1 MVRTINRQPYTV
13 KQLDYGDVKYKFF
26 NHSNWKGVCDDKNY
40 LGVDQETFADS
51 KNVYVDSEGI
61 LKSRPSVK
69 QYIMTQKG
77 LQEIYDLW
85 TFGQWTVY
93 EVRSNNAPALI
104 FRKGD
109 VFSNSPIPVNQDFRL
124 ILADEKIFVFEPNN
138 LWYVDLTAETI
149 SKIDG
154 KNKIYVPVTE
164 IVTKG
169 EHVENESPNV
179 LTTSYVTRYLYE
191 KGESAYEF
199 LNKPGKVKI
208 LDTDVSVD
216 VSNITESFLLTL
228 TKPLLHLN
236 ANNYKDNKPLVFIN
250 KETGIIL
257 LGEYDSNEGYNLK
270 YTIDGLIY
278 NLLPPLAGHLKDA
291 LPAIS
296 QSSDHVYAILY
307 KEDGPYAYTILAAKT
322 VNKTFVSWTNINPL
336 NEKTFLGYYSKD
348 INDPI
353 ISFAADPVQNQALYD
368 AVDGTPVVG
377 TTINYT
383 KNSKNLSN
391 KNEVT
396 RYKYVCVSTATDGAE
411 NYPNLTDVE
420 WKKYFWKLYY
430 VNDSPKKYTW
440 SQGNW
445 ESGNTITESF
455 VRKLTDNT
463 NNLSLSDV
471 NKIVPSASYGDY
483 FMYTY
488 SADGGSAGTAGE
500 VSKILIYMYLNN
512 WTVIPNGRE
521 VVIQGDGSILTEVS
535 LNESNVSIYA
545 QNLIGYYIDDER
557 YACYFK
563 SVGNDVS
570 DNTNVTTFNTR
581 IILST
586 VNKSGIKSFPVR
598 IDTGGVLGHR
608 KCVYDGNIA
617 IDFSRYLSVN
627 MYNAITGNSL
637 TNTFIKTIWNYP
649 GKSDLLYKLDEI
661 CIQSGANYLQASYI
675 LPDSNGQSNTKRI
688 VCCKLKYPEGA
699 VTSETDFSDF
709 CTEYIVNLEEDCN
722 VYIGSNSIS
731 TNGGFDIQSYYDI
744 HLTDGSYVQGSN
756 VIYLSTS
763 RTPVAV
769 VLNGFY
775 NATTSAPYALYT
787 SNFDNGIQI
796 DVTTQGKLTFDVFDH
811 ETELSQFFVS
821 KGKNLY
827 INAQGSEV
835 GVDDFKWYF
844 PERNVQEFDYEI
856 TNLHPISTTEIAV
869 FLQDSIYYVKPVTT
883 TIDGIETVAYSYY
896 KSRIPLGC
904 EQGSDVITSYDNK
917 YTMFAT
923 KRGFVAMSYQDFIS
937 SEEQALTFLSD
948 TIYDMFNEWNQGA
961 IKLFQYNFWIILYR
975 TNTGKAFIF
984 DMRGNSWW
992 PIEYNS
998 NVKKFIEIDRKPL
1011 LLSGLY
1017 LYKLDTSNDNYFDG
1031 NSLKDG
1037 RIDWFLSSQKLHL
1050 DAINY
1055 YKHIVNLT
1063 FFGYNYGDKDVNVR
1077 FNLRVI
1083 NYRKQ
1088 TDTNETKSFSAVD
1101 YKIQLTRT
1109 FVTRINYYKV
1119 NQVQYI
1125 LESSRDEDAEDK
1137 IPVPLSLTAISL
1149 KYLVTGQVR

>member
-1 MVRTINRQPYTV
+1 MVRTVNRQPYTV

-51 KNVYVDSEGI
+51 KNVYVDSEGL

-69 QYIMTQKG
+69 QYIMTQSG
-77 LQEIYDLW
+77 LQYIYDLW

-93 EVRSNNAPALI
+93 EVRSDNAPALI

-109 VFSNSPIPVNQDFRL
+109 VFSNSPIPVNQNFRL
-124 ILADEKIFVFEPNN
+124 ILADEKIFIFEPNN
-138 LWYVDLTAETI
+138 LQYVDLNEETI
-149 SKIDG
+149 HVIDG
-154 KNKIYVPVTE
+154 NDKIYVPVTE

-179 LTTSYVTRYLYE
+179 LTTSYITRYLYE
-191 KGESAYEF
+191 KGDSMFEVYGHT
-199 LNKPGKVKI
+199 GKVKI
-208 LDTDVSVD
+208 GDDTYT
-216 VSNITESFLLTL
+216 ITFSEGTNLTL
-228 TKPLLHLN
+228 VKKCIKLKPS
-236 ANNYKDNKPLVFIN
+236 NYRGNKPLVFVN
-250 KETGIIL
+250 KSNDIIL
-257 LGEYDSNEGYNLK
+257 LASYNADSL
-270 YTIDGLIY
+270 YTLTYSLNGIVYKDLPYLTNQID
-278 NLLPPLAGHLKDA
+278 LLPS
-291 LPAIS
+291 IS
-296 QSSDHVYAILY
+296 QSFNHTYAVLH
-307 KEDGPYAYTILAAKT
+307 KKDGPYAYTIPDT
-322 VNKTFVSWTNINPL
+322 SSNVFTSWTNLIDIDVN
-336 NEKTFLGYYSKD
+336 FLGSYSKSTTE
-348 INDPI
+348 P
-353 ISFAADPVQNQALYD
+353 
-368 AVDGTPVVG
+368 
-377 TTINYT
+377 TINFYP
-383 KNSKNLSN
+383 
-391 KNEVT
+391 VT
-396 RYKYVCVSTATDGAE
+396 NDTLVQFVQTWTSSGRSPQVGDTIY
-411 NYPNLTDVE
+411 LDVQ
-420 WKKYFWKLYY
+420 
-430 VNDSPKKYTW
+430 DS
-440 SQGNW
+440 
-445 ESGNTITESF
+445 
-455 VRKLTDNT
+455 
-463 NNLSLSDV
+463 SL
-471 NKIVPSASYGDY
+471 
-483 FMYTY
+483 
-488 SADGGSAGTAGE
+488 
-500 VSKILIYMYLNN
+500 
-512 WTVIPNGRE
+512 
-521 VVIQGDGSILTEVS
+521 S
-535 LNESNVSIYA
+535 LNEPVRYKHVCVNIHKDSNNNDTYWWKTYIISDIATAWNYA
-545 QNLIGYYIDDER
+545 ANVAVPWTDTKAAVAENLIGNITNNTSVLTSEELATIVTNPKEYDEFDYTVVTNSALSGPSYTTYY
-557 YACYFK
+557 YLY
-563 SVGNDVS
+563 
-570 DNTNVTTFNTR
+570 TNSAWKRNNTR
-581 IILST
+581 SPYEYNVGT
-586 VNKSGIKSFPVR
+586 AQGQQAYNKIREYFFDESVFAVQMRSSLGTSREWLLVKTANGLTKINSGDEGICFCNTDIVCLINPSMNFPLKAYR
-598 IDTGGVLGHR
+598 TS
-608 KCVYDGNIA
+608 DG
-617 IDFSRYLSVN
+617 SK
-627 MYNAITGNSL
+627 L
-637 TNTFIKTIWNYP
+637 TNLP
-649 GKSDLLYKLDEI
+649 ELLITEGEDIYSYSVFDI
-661 CIQSGANYLQASYI
+661 DVFTATQYLQASFIMPSDAQSDATYKRKLVNFTISYEEGTTKNTTNFKNYYSKTSKNISGTCTTSTDI
-675 LPDSNGQSNTKRI
+675 LGIIHPVS
-688 VCCKLKYPEGA
+688 
-699 VTSETDFSDF
+699 
-709 CTEYIVNLEEDCN
+709 
-722 VYIGSNSIS
+722 
-731 TNGGFDIQSYYDI
+731 GFDLSVYYNYA
-744 HLTDGSYVQGSN
+744 LTDNSL
-756 VIYLSTS
+756 I
-763 RTPVAV
+763 AD
-769 VLNGFY
+769 
-775 NATTSAPYALYT
+775 SAEYSLLFKSVPIAKTANNIFLLDNDGNLYT
-787 SNFDNGIQI
+787 SNFTQKIEVDIFTNGEL
-796 DVTTQGKLTFDVFDH
+796 KFDVFDH

-827 INAQGSEV
+827 INAQGSNV

-883 TIDGIETVAYSYY
+883 TIDGIETIAYSYY

-904 EQGSDVITSYDNK
+904 EQGSEVITSYDNK
-917 YTMFAT
+917 YTMFVT
-923 KRGFVAMSYQDFIS
+923 KRGFVAMSYQDFIAS
-937 SEEQALTFLSD
+937 DEQALTFLSD

-1063 FFGYNYGDKDVNVR
+1063 FFGYNYGNKDVNVR

>member
-69 QYIMTQKG
+69 QYVMTQSG

-109 VFSNSPIPVNQDFRL
+109 VFSNSPIPVNPDFRL

-154 KNKIYVPVTE
+154 KDKIYVPVTE
-164 IVTKG
+164 TVAEGKHIT
-169 EHVENESPNV
+169 NESPNV
-179 LTTSYVTRYLYE
+179 LTTSYITRYLYQ
-191 KGESAYEF
+191 KGESILEIQ
-199 LNKPGKVKI
+199 GKTGTVKI
-208 LDTDVSVD
+208 GDDTYT
-216 VSNITESFLLTL
+216 ITFTPGTMLTL
-228 TKPLLHLN
+228 VKKCIKLQT
-236 ANNYKDNKPLVFIN
+236 NNYKNSVPLVFVN
-250 KETGIIL
+250 SNTNIIL
-257 LGEYDSNEGYNLK
+257 LAQYDDIAK
-270 YTIDGLIY
+270 YSLSYSIDGFVY
-278 NLLPPLAGHLKDA
+278 KELPYLDGQVDI
-291 LPAIS
+291 LPCIS
-296 QSSDHVYAILY
+296 QSADHVYAVLHRN
-307 KEDGPYAYTILAAKT
+307 DGPYAYTILAGEDKT
-322 VNKTFVSWTNINPL
+322 DAEKFSVWTNLLGTTQSYKGSYSFATSVPSSLSPTQFYPTTSADNDKFVYDYGSGRKPMLGDTIYYDIQDNTLSFNSSKRYKFVCVLVYIIDADTTHYYWKGYNINDTATQWNYVDGVLKDLETPIAETL
-336 NEKTFLGYYSKD
+336 IGNSTPNTSYLSQEELKAVIPNPNDGDTVKYVKVENSAVSGASYSSYTYRYLKNKSKWMVSPYNIYYYYSG
-348 INDPI
+348 
-353 ISFAADPVQNQALYD
+353 ISFDKIREYYFDETLYSFQMKTKSQVAA
-368 AVDGTPVVG
+368 
-377 TTINYT
+377 
-383 KNSKNLSN
+383 KNLASFSN
-391 KNEVT
+391 LEANRLLVM
-396 RYKYVCVSTATDGAE
+396 
-411 NYPNLTDVE
+411 N
-420 WKKYFWKLYY
+420 
-430 VNDSPKKYTW
+430 ND
-440 SQGNW
+440 
-445 ESGNTITESF
+445 
-455 VRKLTDNT
+455 KLTDIRLGSILGKCFCNKDIVCLASTLYNVLSYRISDGTSISGIFEHSDLYEYNLDSISVFAAT
-463 NNLSLSDV
+463 NYLQICRIVTDNKVSGNIYNRKIKIERVQYLEGTVNDTTNLSF
-471 NKIVPSASYGDY
+471 Y
-483 FMYTY
+483 YT
-488 SADGGSAGTAGE
+488 SNETPVSGTCEAELVQAFGEQWHKE
-500 VSKILIYMYLNN
+500 VSGFNISSYYTNVLTNKSY
-512 WTVIPNGRE
+512 
-521 VVIQGDGSILTEVS
+521 IQGDAE
-535 LNESNVSIYA
+535 N
-545 QNLIGYYIDDER
+545 
-557 YACYFK
+557 
-563 SVGNDVS
+563 
-570 DNTNVTTFNTR
+570 
-581 IILST
+581 
-586 VNKSGIKSFPVR
+586 P
-598 IDTGGVLGHR
+598 
-608 KCVYDGNIA
+608 
-617 IDFSRYLSVN
+617 
-627 MYNAITGNSL
+627 
-637 TNTFIKTIWNYP
+637 
-649 GKSDLLYKLDEI
+649 LLFE
-661 CIQSGANYLQASYI
+661 ANPI
-675 LPDSNGQSNTKRI
+675 
-688 VCCKLKYPEGA
+688 A
-699 VTSETDFSDF
+699 VTKDSFFVIKD
-709 CTEYIVNLEEDCN
+709 NL
-722 VYIGSNSIS
+722 
-731 TNGGFDIQSYYDI
+731 
-744 HLTDGSYVQGSN
+744 
-756 VIYLSTS
+756 
-763 RTPVAV
+763 
-769 VLNGFY
+769 
-775 NATTSAPYALYT
+775 LYT
-787 SNFDNGIQI
+787 SNFNSAEI
-796 DVTTQGKLTFDVFDH
+796 DITTQGELKFDVFDH

-827 INAQGSEV
+827 INAQGSNV

-883 TIDGIETVAYSYY
+883 TIDGIETIAYSYY

-923 KRGFVAMSYQDFIS
+923 KRGFVAMSYQDFIAS
-937 SEEQALTFLSD
+937 DEQALTFLSD
-948 TIYDMFNEWNQGA
+948 TIYDMFNEWNKGA

-984 DMRGNSWW
+984 DMRSNSWW

-1037 RIDWFLSSQKLHL
+1037 RIDWHLSSQKLHL

-1077 FNLRVI
+1077 FNLRVV

>member
-1 MVRTINRQPYTV
+1 MVRTVNRQPYTV

-51 KNVYVDSEGI
+51 KNVYVDSEGL

-69 QYIMTQKG
+69 QYVMTQEG
-77 LQEIYDLW
+77 LQYIYDLW

-109 VFSNSPIPVNQDFRL
+109 VFSESPIPVNPDFRL

-154 KNKIYVPVTE
+154 NDKIYTPITSVV
-164 IVTKG
+164 VKG
-169 EHVENESPNV
+169 VATDNESPNV
-179 LTTSYVTRYLYE
+179 LTSSYITRYLYE
-191 KGESAYEF
+191 HGESM
-199 LNKPGKVKI
+199 LNIKGQTGTVKI
-208 LDTDVSVD
+208 GDITYTITFTDTTQLILVKDIRVL
-216 VSNITESFLLTL
+216 TE
-228 TKPLLHLN
+228 K
-236 ANNYKDNKPLVFIN
+236 NYINGEPLVFTNSEAGYVLIGEWN
-250 KETGIIL
+250 NTGYSL
-257 LGEYDSNEGYNLK
+257 YYSNDN
-270 YTIDGLIY
+270 IIY
-278 NLLPPLAGHLKDA
+278 NTVPDLADQLPLEYTL

-296 QSSDHVYAILY
+296 QSKDHVYVVLY
-307 KEDGPYAYTILAAKT
+307 KDDGPYAYTIYYT
-322 VNKTFVSWTNINPL
+322 TNIGIVPFSTWTNLTTYFEFDTSKVDWLHYINPPSASL
-336 NEKTFLGYYSKD
+336 FGTKVIGSPGYFLDEKIYSFVMMGRKKVGLVNYKVIECFCISANNNKNITYED
-348 INDPI
+348 GFGAYSTSINKNPYSIFNVFINTKYAVLFSNYSDPI
-353 ISFAADPVQNQALYD
+353 Q
-368 AVDGTPVVG
+368 
-377 TTINYT
+377 
-383 KNSKNLSN
+383 SN
-391 KNEVT
+391 KLIRLRDFAEISGLPSLF
-396 RYKYVCVSTATDGAE
+396 KYQL
-411 NYPNLTDVE
+411 N
-420 WKKYFWKLYY
+420 
-430 VNDSPKKYTW
+430 
-440 SQGNW
+440 
-445 ESGNTITESF
+445 
-455 VRKLTDNT
+455 
-463 NNLSLSDV
+463 NNLSKLGGTILTRGQQIKFSSIEGFIAVDILLPKNYNTDASSANEECHIHRIGFNYDETLYNSNTV
-471 NKIVPSASYGDY
+471 N
-483 FMYTY
+483 Y
-488 SADGGSAGTAGE
+488 SSVAFDKFINIADDMLVE
-500 VSKILIYMYLNN
+500 VSHNEDNKWTDQETGNTYYQPILESINYIIASNVN
-512 WTVIPNGRE
+512 
-521 VVIQGDGSILTEVS
+521 SILTYKYLIYFETPIS
-535 LNESNVSIYA
+535 LLFTGIP
-545 QNLIGYYIDDER
+545 
-557 YACYFK
+557 
-563 SVGNDVS
+563 VG
-570 DNTNVTTFNTR
+570 
-581 IILST
+581 IA
-586 VNKSGIKSFPVR
+586 
-598 IDTGGVLGHR
+598 TG
-608 KCVYDGNIA
+608 
-617 IDFSRYLSVN
+617 F
-627 MYNAITGNSL
+627 
-637 TNTFIKTIWNYP
+637 
-649 GKSDLLYKLDEI
+649 
-661 CIQSGANYLQASYI
+661 
-675 LPDSNGQSNTKRI
+675 
-688 VCCKLKYPEGA
+688 
-699 VTSETDFSDF
+699 
-709 CTEYIVNLEEDCN
+709 YIVNN
-722 VYIGSNSIS
+722 N
-731 TNGGFDIQSYYDI
+731 T
-744 HLTDGSYVQGSN
+744 
-756 VIYLSTS
+756 
-763 RTPVAV
+763 
-769 VLNGFY
+769 
-775 NATTSAPYALYT
+775 LYT
-787 SNFDNGIQI
+787 SNFDDAIQV
-796 DVTTQGKLTFDVFDH
+796 DVLTQGELKFGVFDH
-811 ETELSQFFVS
+811 EAELSQFFIS

-827 INAQGSEV
+827 INAQGSNV

-844 PERNVQEFDYEI
+844 PERNIQEFDYEI

-869 FLQDSIYYVKPVTT
+869 FLQDSIYYIKPVTT
-883 TIDGIETVAYSYY
+883 TIDGIETIAYSYY

-923 KRGFVAMSYQDFIS
+923 KRGFVAMSYQDFIAS
-937 SEEQALTFLSD
+937 DEQALTFLSD

-984 DMRGNSWW
+984 DMRSNSWW

>member
-51 KNVYVDSEGI
+51 KNVYVDSEGL

-69 QYIMTQKG
+69 QYIMTQQG
-77 LQEIYDLW
+77 LQYIYDLW

-93 EVRSNNAPALI
+93 KTGDTSLV
-104 FRKGD
+104 FVKGD
-109 VFSNSPIPVNQDFRL
+109 KVSQTLNTTNKDFRL
-124 ILADEKIFVFEPNN
+124 ILADEKIFIFEPNK

-154 KNKIYVPVTE
+154 KDKIYVPVTKYVVLGKE
-164 IVTKG
+164 TSQ
-169 EHVENESPNV
+169 ESPNV
-179 LTTSYVTRYLYE
+179 LTTSYITRYSYT
-191 KGESAYEF
+191 KGESVAE
-199 LNKPGKVKI
+199 LIGKTGTVKI
-208 LDTDVSVD
+208 GDDTYVVTFDD
-216 VSNITESFLLTL
+216 FTELTFVKRIRKL
-228 TKPLLHLN
+228 TSK
-236 ANNYKDNKPLVFIN
+236 NYINGEPLVFV
-250 KETGIIL
+250 
-257 LGEYDSNEGYNLK
+257 NEGLGYVLIGEWNDDTA
-270 YTIDGLIY
+270 YTLYYSNDNIIFQS
-278 NLLPPLAGHLKDA
+278 LPVLEGQLPKNYTL

-296 QSSDHVYAILY
+296 QSKDHVYAVLY
-307 KEDGPYAYTILAAKT
+307 KDDGPYAYTIFYASNANIMPFPT
-322 VNKTFVSWTNINPL
+322 WTKMIDPDASDTPYTYKYDSGIPSSHFNIPIHISYTHGRTEANAISGSP
-336 NEKTFLGYYSKD
+336 GYYYDEKIFGVYLAGYRLTGDNIIQSVACHCITYNTNKHTNNKIYAKYQNFEPQLCTIFCKD
-348 INDPI
+348 YYIAVRNNNSLVLKCSNTDI
-353 ISFAADPVQNQALYD
+353 ITDISIGYDILCNIKYSRQIQFSSVQGIIYCDVLE
-368 AVDGTPVVG
+368 PR
-377 TTINYT
+377 NYT
-383 KNSKNLSN
+383 VSSSPEEVMLKLVRCKLSYNESLYESSVTNYTDYSTRTSINLPDDAKIEITYTN
-391 KNEVT
+391 N
-396 RYKYVCVSTATDGAE
+396 R
-411 NYPNLTDVE
+411 PNLFST
-420 WKKYFWKLYY
+420 KFLISSYLTTCITFKYYMY
-430 VNDSPKKYTW
+430 GNDST
-440 SQGNW
+440 
-445 ESGNTITESF
+445 
-455 VRKLTDNT
+455 KL
-463 NNLSLSDV
+463 LVEGMPVGMSD
-471 NKIVPSASYGDY
+471 G
-483 FMYTY
+483 F
-488 SADGGSAGTAGE
+488 
-500 VSKILIYMYLNN
+500 
-512 WTVIPNGRE
+512 
-521 VVIQGDGSILTEVS
+521 
-535 LNESNVSIYA
+535 
-545 QNLIGYYIDDER
+545 
-557 YACYFK
+557 
-563 SVGNDVS
+563 
-570 DNTNVTTFNTR
+570 
-581 IILST
+581 
-586 VNKSGIKSFPVR
+586 
-598 IDTGGVLGHR
+598 
-608 KCVYDGNIA
+608 
-617 IDFSRYLSVN
+617 
-627 MYNAITGNSL
+627 
-637 TNTFIKTIWNYP
+637 
-649 GKSDLLYKLDEI
+649 
-661 CIQSGANYLQASYI
+661 
-675 LPDSNGQSNTKRI
+675 
-688 VCCKLKYPEGA
+688 
-699 VTSETDFSDF
+699 
-709 CTEYIVNLEEDCN
+709 YIVNND
-722 VYIGSNSIS
+722 
-731 TNGGFDIQSYYDI
+731 T
-744 HLTDGSYVQGSN
+744 
-756 VIYLSTS
+756 
-763 RTPVAV
+763 
-769 VLNGFY
+769 
-775 NATTSAPYALYT
+775 LYT
-787 SNFDNGIQI
+787 SNFDDAVQV
-796 DVTTQGKLTFDVFDH
+796 DVLTEGELKFDVFDH

-827 INAQGSEV
+827 INAQGANV
-835 GVDDFKWYF
+835 GVDDFQWYF

-869 FLQDSIYYVKPVTT
+869 FMQDSIYYVKPVTT
-883 TIDGIETVAYSYY
+883 TINGIETIAYSYY

-904 EQGSDVITSYDNK
+904 EEGSEVITSYDNK
-917 YTMFAT
+917 YTMFVT
-923 KRGFVAMSYQDFIS
+923 KRGFVAMSYQDFIAS
-937 SEEQALTFLSD
+937 DEQALTFLSD

-1017 LYKLDTSNDNYFDG
+1017 LYKLDSSNDNYFDG

>member
-69 QYIMTQKG
+69 QYIMTQQG
-77 LQEIYDLW
+77 LQYIYDLW

-93 EVRSNNAPALI
+93 EVRSDNAPALI

-109 VFSNSPIPVNQDFRL
+109 VFSNSPIPVNQNFRL
-124 ILADEKIFVFEPNN
+124 ILADEKIFIFEPNK

-154 KNKIYVPVTE
+154 DDKIYVPITQNVA
-164 IVTKG
+164 KG
-169 EHVENESPNV
+169 VYTENESPNV
-179 LTTSYVTRYLYE
+179 LTTSYITRYLYE
-191 KGESAYEF
+191 KGESAFEIE
-199 LNKPGKVKI
+199 GRTATIKI
-208 LDTDVSVD
+208 GDDTYTVTFTS
-216 VSNITESFLLTL
+216 STMLTL
-228 TKPLLHLN
+228 VKKCVKLQQ
-236 ANNYKDNKPLVFIN
+236 NNYKNDIPLVFVN
-250 KETGIIL
+250 SNTNVIL
-257 LGEYDSNEGYNLK
+257 LASYDDVSKYRLSYSTNGIVYNELPYL
-270 YTIDGLIY
+270 DGQVDIM
-278 NLLPPLAGHLKDA
+278 PC
-291 LPAIS
+291 IS
-296 QSSDHVYAILY
+296 QSASHTYAVLH
-307 KEDGPYAYTILAAKT
+307 KDDGPYAYTIIGGDKKRFTDWTNLLGTVTNHKGTYSFATTLPISPSAVYPVQSTDNDNFVTSCTSSGRKPMLGDTIYYDVQDATLSKNNSTRYKFVCVLVRIVDSSRTNYYWKAYNINDIATQWDYASGQLKDSGTPITETLIGNSTPNTSYLSQEELNAVVTNPSDGDTIKYVKVTNSAISGASYSSYTYRYVKSKSQWMVSSYTIYYYYNGISFDEVREYYFDETLYSFQMKEKSQAAAKQ
-322 VNKTFVSWTNINPL
+322 L
-336 NEKTFLGYYSKD
+336 A
-348 INDPI
+348 
-353 ISFAADPVQNQALYD
+353 SFAA
-368 AVDGTPVVG
+368 
-377 TTINYT
+377 
-383 KNSKNLSN
+383 SN
-391 KNEVT
+391 
-396 RYKYVCVSTATDGAE
+396 RS
-411 NYPNLTDVE
+411 LTM
-420 WKKYFWKLYY
+420 Y
-430 VNDSPKKYTW
+430 ND
-440 SQGNW
+440 
-445 ESGNTITESF
+445 
-455 VRKLTDNT
+455 KLTDIDLSRGLGKCFCNT
-463 NNLSLSDV
+463 DVVCVISNGCYIPSLYRISDG
-471 NKIVPSASYGDY
+471 AS
-483 FMYTY
+483 
-488 SADGGSAGTAGE
+488 
-500 VSKILIYMYLNN
+500 
-512 WTVIPNGRE
+512 
-521 VVIQGDGSILTEVS
+521 
-535 LNESNVSIYA
+535 
-545 QNLIGYYIDDER
+545 
-557 YACYFK
+557 
-563 SVGNDVS
+563 
-570 DNTNVTTFNTR
+570 
-581 IILST
+581 
-586 VNKSGIKSFPVR
+586 
-598 IDTGGVLGHR
+598 
-608 KCVYDGNIA
+608 
-617 IDFSRYLSVN
+617 
-627 MYNAITGNSL
+627 ITGVFESEI
-637 TNTFIKTIWNYP
+637 T
-649 GKSDLLYKLDEI
+649 SYKLDSI
-661 CIQSGANYLQASYI
+661 SVFAANNYLQVCRI
-675 LPDSNGQSNTKRI
+675 LPDENVTGDTYSR
-688 VCCKLKYPEGA
+688 KLKIEQLSYTEGA
-699 VTSETDFSDF
+699 VNENTNLSVYYTSTTKPIPGTCEATIRVLAGVEFI
-709 CTEYIVNLEEDCN
+709 TEISGFEVSAYYTNIITNTSYIQGN
-722 VYIGSNSIS
+722 VENPLLFEARPIS
-731 TNGGFDIQSYYDI
+731 MTIDSFF
-744 HLTDGSYVQGSN
+744 
-756 VIYLSTS
+756 
-763 RTPVAV
+763 
-769 VLNGFY
+769 VLNNGY
-775 NATTSAPYALYT
+775 LYT
-787 SNFDNGIQI
+787 SNFKDIIQV
-796 DVTTQGKLTFDVFDH
+796 DVLTEGELTFDVFDH

-827 INAQGSEV
+827 INAQGSNV
-835 GVDDFKWYF
+835 SVDDFKWYF

-856 TNLHPISTTEIAV
+856 TNLHHISTTEIAV

-883 TIDGIETVAYSYY
+883 TIDGIETIAYSYY

-904 EQGSDVITSYDNK
+904 EQGSEVITSYDNK
-917 YTMFAT
+917 YTMFVT
-923 KRGFVAMSYQDFIS
+923 KRGFVAMSYQDFIAS
-937 SEEQALTFLSD
+937 DEQALTFLSD

-984 DMRGNSWW
+984 DVRGNSWW

-1077 FNLRVI
+1077 FNLRVV

>member
-51 KNVYVDSEGI
+51 KNVYVDSEGL

-69 QYIMTQKG
+69 QYIMTQEG
-77 LQEIYDLW
+77 LQYIHDVW

-93 EVRSNNAPALI
+93 KTGDTSLV
-104 FRKGD
+104 FVKGD
-109 VFSNSPIPVNQDFRL
+109 KVSQTLNTTNKDFRL
-124 ILADEKIFVFEPNN
+124 ILADEKIFIFEPNK
-138 LWYVDLTAETI
+138 LWYVDLTAEII

-154 KNKIYVPVTE
+154 KDKIYVPVTKYVVLGKE
-164 IVTKG
+164 TSQ
-169 EHVENESPNV
+169 ESPNV
-179 LTTSYVTRYLYE
+179 LTTSYITRYSYT
-191 KGESAYEF
+191 KGESVAE
-199 LNKPGKVKI
+199 LIGKTGTVKI
-208 LDTDVSVD
+208 GDDTYIVTFDD
-216 VSNITESFLLTL
+216 FTELTFVKRIRKL
-228 TKPLLHLN
+228 TNK
-236 ANNYKDNKPLVFIN
+236 NYINGEPLVFV
-250 KETGIIL
+250 
-257 LGEYDSNEGYNLK
+257 NEGLGYVLIGEWNDDTA
-270 YTIDGLIY
+270 YTLYYSNDNVIFQS
-278 NLLPPLAGHLKDA
+278 LPVLEGQLPKNYTL

-296 QSSDHVYAILY
+296 QSKDHVYAVLY
-307 KEDGPYAYTILAAKT
+307 KDDGPYAYTIFYASNSNVMPFPTWTKMIDPDASDTPYTYKYDSGIPSSHFNIPIHISYT
-322 VNKTFVSWTNINPL
+322 HGRTEANAVSGSP
-336 NEKTFLGYYSKD
+336 GYYYDEKIFGVYLVGYRLTGDNIIQSVACHCITYNTNKHTNNKIYAKYQNFEPQLCTIFCKD
-348 INDPI
+348 YYIAVRNNNSLVLKCSNTDI
-353 ISFAADPVQNQALYD
+353 ITGTSIGYDILCNIKYSRQIQFSSVQGIIYCDVLE
-368 AVDGTPVVG
+368 PR
-377 TTINYT
+377 NYT
-383 KNSKNLSN
+383 VSSSLEEVMLKLVRCKLSYNESLYESSVTNYTDYSTRTSINLPDDAKIEITYTN
-391 KNEVT
+391 N
-396 RYKYVCVSTATDGAE
+396 R
-411 NYPNLTDVE
+411 PNLFST
-420 WKKYFWKLYY
+420 KFLISSYLTTCITFKYYMY
-430 VNDSPKKYTW
+430 GNDST
-440 SQGNW
+440 
-445 ESGNTITESF
+445 
-455 VRKLTDNT
+455 KL
-463 NNLSLSDV
+463 LVEGMPVGMSD
-471 NKIVPSASYGDY
+471 G
-483 FMYTY
+483 F
-488 SADGGSAGTAGE
+488 
-500 VSKILIYMYLNN
+500 
-512 WTVIPNGRE
+512 
-521 VVIQGDGSILTEVS
+521 
-535 LNESNVSIYA
+535 
-545 QNLIGYYIDDER
+545 
-557 YACYFK
+557 
-563 SVGNDVS
+563 
-570 DNTNVTTFNTR
+570 
-581 IILST
+581 
-586 VNKSGIKSFPVR
+586 
-598 IDTGGVLGHR
+598 
-608 KCVYDGNIA
+608 
-617 IDFSRYLSVN
+617 
-627 MYNAITGNSL
+627 
-637 TNTFIKTIWNYP
+637 
-649 GKSDLLYKLDEI
+649 
-661 CIQSGANYLQASYI
+661 
-675 LPDSNGQSNTKRI
+675 
-688 VCCKLKYPEGA
+688 
-699 VTSETDFSDF
+699 
-709 CTEYIVNLEEDCN
+709 YIVNND
-722 VYIGSNSIS
+722 
-731 TNGGFDIQSYYDI
+731 T
-744 HLTDGSYVQGSN
+744 
-756 VIYLSTS
+756 
-763 RTPVAV
+763 
-769 VLNGFY
+769 
-775 NATTSAPYALYT
+775 LYT
-787 SNFDNGIQI
+787 SNFDDAVQV
-796 DVTTQGKLTFDVFDH
+796 DVLTEGELKFDVFDH

-827 INAQGSEV
+827 INAQGANV

-869 FLQDSIYYVKPVTT
+869 FLKDSIYYVKPVTT
-883 TIDGIETVAYSYY
+883 TIDGIETIAYSYY

-923 KRGFVAMSYQDFIS
+923 KRGFVAMSYQDFIAS
-937 SEEQALTFLSD
+937 DEQALTFLSD
-948 TIYDMFNEWNQGA
+948 TIYDIFNEWNQGA

-1063 FFGYNYGDKDVNVR
+1063 FFGYNYGNKDVNVR

>member
-13 KQLDYGDVKYKFF
+13 KQLDYGDIKYKFF

-51 KNVYVDSEGI
+51 KNVYVDSEGL

-69 QYIMTQKG
+69 QYVMTQKG

-93 EVRSNNAPALI
+93 KTGPTSLV
-104 FRKGD
+104 FVKGD
-109 VFSNSPIPVNQDFRL
+109 KVSQTLNTTNKDFKL
-124 ILADEKIFVFEPNN
+124 ILADEKIFIFEPNK

-149 SKIDG
+149 SEMVDG
-154 KNKIYVPVTE
+154 KDKIYVPVTE

-179 LTTSYVTRYLYE
+179 LTTSYITRYLYE
-191 KGESAYEF
+191 KGDSMFEVY
-199 LNKPGKVKI
+199 GHTGTVKI
-208 LDTDVSVD
+208 GDDTYT
-216 VSNITESFLLTL
+216 ITFGEGTNLTL
-228 TKPLLHLN
+228 VKKCIKLKPS
-236 ANNYKDNKPLVFIN
+236 NYRGNKPLVFVN
-250 KETGIIL
+250 KSNDIIL
-257 LGEYDSNEGYNLK
+257 LASYNADSL
-270 YTIDGLIY
+270 YTLTYSLNGIVYKD
-278 NLLPPLAGHLKDA
+278 LPYLTNQVDL

-296 QSSDHVYAILY
+296 QSSNHTYAVLH
-307 KEDGPYAYTILAAKT
+307 KKDGPYAYTIPDTSSNAFT
-322 VNKTFVSWTNINPL
+322 GWTNLIDIDVN
-336 NEKTFLGYYSKD
+336 FLGSYSKSTTEPT
-348 INDPI
+348 INFYPVTNDTLVQFVKTWTSSGRSPQVGDTIYLDVQDSSLSFNEPVSYKHVCVNIHKDSNNNDTYWWKTYI
-353 ISFAADPVQNQALYD
+353 ISDIATAWNYAANV
-368 AVDGTPVVG
+368 AVPWTD
-377 TTINYT
+377 T
-383 KNSKNLSN
+383 KSA
-391 KNEVT
+391 V
-396 RYKYVCVSTATDGAE
+396 AE
-411 NYPNLTDVE
+411 
-420 WKKYFWKLYY
+420 
-430 VNDSPKKYTW
+430 
-440 SQGNW
+440 
-445 ESGNTITESF
+445 
-455 VRKLTDNT
+455 
-463 NNLSLSDV
+463 
-471 NKIVPSASYGDY
+471 
-483 FMYTY
+483 
-488 SADGGSAGTAGE
+488 
-500 VSKILIYMYLNN
+500 
-512 WTVIPNGRE
+512 
-521 VVIQGDGSILTEVS
+521 
-535 LNESNVSIYA
+535 
-545 QNLIGYYIDDER
+545 NLIGNITNNTAVLTSEELATIVTNPKEYDEFDYTVVTNSALSGPSYTTYY
-557 YACYFK
+557 YLY
-563 SVGNDVS
+563 
-570 DNTNVTTFNTR
+570 TNSAWKRNNTR
-581 IILST
+581 SPYEYNVGT
-586 VNKSGIKSFPVR
+586 AQGRQAYNKIREYFFDESVFAVQMRSSLGTSREWLLVKTANGLTKINSGDEGICFCNTDIVCLINPSMNFPLKAYR
-598 IDTGGVLGHR
+598 TS
-608 KCVYDGNIA
+608 DG
-617 IDFSRYLSVN
+617 SK
-627 MYNAITGNSL
+627 L
-637 TNTFIKTIWNYP
+637 TNLP
-649 GKSDLLYKLDEI
+649 ELLITEGEDIYSYSVFDI
-661 CIQSGANYLQASYI
+661 DVFTATQYLQASFIMPSDAQSDATYKRKLVNFKISYEEGTTKNTTNFKNYYSKTSKNISGTCTTSTDI
-675 LPDSNGQSNTKRI
+675 LGIIHPVS
-688 VCCKLKYPEGA
+688 
-699 VTSETDFSDF
+699 
-709 CTEYIVNLEEDCN
+709 
-722 VYIGSNSIS
+722 
-731 TNGGFDIQSYYDI
+731 GFDLSVYYNYA
-744 HLTDGSYVQGSN
+744 LTDNSL
-756 VIYLSTS
+756 I
-763 RTPVAV
+763 AD
-769 VLNGFY
+769 
-775 NATTSAPYALYT
+775 SAEYSLLFKSVPIAKTANNIFLLDNDGNLYT
-787 SNFDNGIQI
+787 SNFTQKIEVDIFTNGEL
-796 DVTTQGKLTFDVFDH
+796 KFDVFDH

-827 INAQGSEV
+827 INAQGSNV

-883 TIDGIETVAYSYY
+883 TIDGIETIAYSYY

-904 EQGSDVITSYDNK
+904 EQGSEVITSYDNK
-917 YTMFAT
+917 YTMFVT
-923 KRGFVAMSYQDFIS
+923 KRGFVAMSYQDFIAS
-937 SEEQALTFLSD
+937 DEQALTFLSD

>member
-69 QYIMTQKG
+69 QYVMTQSG

-93 EVRSNNAPALI
+93 QTSATSLV
-104 FRKGD
+104 FVKGD
-109 VFSNSPIPVNQDFRL
+109 KVSQTLDVKPDFRL

-154 KNKIYVPVTE
+154 KDKIYVPVTE
-164 IVTKG
+164 IITKG
-169 EHVENESPNV
+169 AHTDNESPNV
-179 LTTSYVTRYLYE
+179 LTSSYITRYLYE
-191 KGESAYEF
+191 KGDSVF
-199 LNKPGKVKI
+199 DVLGKSGSIKI
-208 LDTDVSVD
+208 LGTDEVF
-216 VSNITESFLLTL
+216 NISDITNEKVFTL
-228 TKPLLHLN
+228 TKPLLKLKPSN
-236 ANNYKDNKPLVFIN
+236 YYNNIPLVFIN
-250 KETGIIL
+250 KETGILL
-257 LGEYDSNEGYNLK
+257 LGEYDINNKFTLSF
-270 YTIDGLIY
+270 TRDGI
-278 NLLPPLAGHLKDA
+278 KFIQ
-291 LPAIS
+291 LPALSSQIDCLPNIS
-296 QSSDHVYAILY
+296 QSKDHVYAILHTVN
-307 KEDGPYAYTILAAKT
+307 GIYAYTLYAAPT
-322 VNKTFVSWTNINPL
+322 VNTTYPVWTNICPFVVNNIGTVSLDTDAPSPAYDLAPEANSILYNLTKTLVNRNPVIGDAI
-336 NEKTFLGYYSKD
+336 KYT
-348 INDPI
+348 
-353 ISFAADPVQNQALYD
+353 QYD
-368 AVDGTPVVG
+368 NAFT
-377 TTINYT
+377 
-383 KNSKNLSN
+383 SN
-391 KNEVT
+391 KPTE
-396 RYKYVCVSTATDGAE
+396 YKYVCVGINPDDTTYKGFA
-411 NYPNLTDVE
+411 
-420 WKKYFWKLYY
+420 WKTYRIKESVYKYNY
-430 VNDSPKKYTW
+430 VNNSYVFSGISIKPNFIGIKSNNENVLSADDIKNFFVSNPKNGDSFLYPHYVKST
-440 SQGNW
+440 N
-445 ESGNTITESF
+445 I
-455 VRKLTDNT
+455 LTV
-463 NNLSLSDV
+463 LR
-471 NKIVPSASYGDY
+471 
-483 FMYTY
+483 YTY
-488 SADGGSAGTAGE
+488 INE
-500 VSKILIYMYLNN
+500 
-512 WTVIPNGRE
+512 W
-521 VVIQGDGSILTEVS
+521 VVNIAA
-535 LNESNVSIYA
+535 NELYEGLST
-545 QNLIGYYIDDER
+545 QIGYYIDDKI
-557 YACYFK
+557 YSGYFVLNYMTVPTYDVHYTVSTEK
-563 SVGNDVS
+563 NIILYSKNNDVIQYNIVVSDSSFTDVQKYRRCAFDGKTTVDINRILNCKTYHINKGELKNSLIKTRFFTPNEQTPLMYKLTEISIYVANNYIQISYIAPYVIGGSAPNRLVTSSINYSDEQFLSLTDYTDYCSEVIVDINSQCQIITPPSPVQGKYYTTGFGFELKSYYNMHLTEYDLISGSQISSLLLSGYPVSIAAVGFYNIS
-570 DNTNVTTFNTR
+570 DNTLR
-581 IILST
+581 
-586 VNKSGIKSFPVR
+586 
-598 IDTGGVLGHR
+598 
-608 KCVYDGNIA
+608 
-617 IDFSRYLSVN
+617 
-627 MYNAITGNSL
+627 
-637 TNTFIKTIWNYP
+637 
-649 GKSDLLYKLDEI
+649 
-661 CIQSGANYLQASYI
+661 
-675 LPDSNGQSNTKRI
+675 
-688 VCCKLKYPEGA
+688 
-699 VTSETDFSDF
+699 
-709 CTEYIVNLEEDCN
+709 
-722 VYIGSNSIS
+722 
-731 TNGGFDIQSYYDI
+731 
-744 HLTDGSYVQGSN
+744 
-756 VIYLSTS
+756 
-763 RTPVAV
+763 
-769 VLNGFY
+769 
-775 NATTSAPYALYT
+775 T

-796 DVTTQGKLTFDVFDH
+796 DILTEGKLKFDVFDH

-827 INAQGSEV
+827 INAQGSNV

-844 PERNVQEFDYEI
+844 PERNIQEFDYEI

-883 TIDGIETVAYSYY
+883 TIDGIETITYSYY

-904 EQGSDVITSYDNK
+904 EQGSEVITSYDNK

-923 KRGFVAMSYQDFIS
+923 KRGFVAMSYQDFIAS
-937 SEEQALTFLSD
+937 DEQALTFLSD

-984 DMRGNSWW
+984 DMRSNSWW

-1037 RIDWFLSSQKLHL
+1037 RIDWYLSSQKLHL

>member
-51 KNVYVDSEGI
+51 KNVYVDNEGL

-69 QYIMTQKG
+69 QYIMTQSG
-77 LQEIYDLW
+77 LQYIYNLW

-93 EVRSNNAPALI
+93 QTSATSLV
-104 FRKGD
+104 FVKGD
-109 VFSNSPIPVNQDFRL
+109 KVSQTLTVNQDFRL

-154 KNKIYVPVTE
+154 KDKIYVPVTKYVVLGKE
-164 IVTKG
+164 TSQ
-169 EHVENESPNV
+169 ESPNV
-179 LTTSYVTRYLYE
+179 LTTSYITRYSYT
-191 KGESAYEF
+191 KGESVAE
-199 LNKPGKVKI
+199 LIGKTGTVKI
-208 LDTDVSVD
+208 GDDTYIVTFDD
-216 VSNITESFLLTL
+216 FTELTFVKRIRKL
-228 TKPLLHLN
+228 TNK
-236 ANNYKDNKPLVFIN
+236 NYINGEPLVFV
-250 KETGIIL
+250 
-257 LGEYDSNEGYNLK
+257 NEGLGYVLIGEWNDDTA
-270 YTIDGLIY
+270 YTLYYSNDNVIFQS
-278 NLLPPLAGHLKDA
+278 LPVLEGQLPKNYTL

-296 QSSDHVYAILY
+296 QSKDHVYAVLY
-307 KEDGPYAYTILAAKT
+307 KDDGPYAYTIFYASNSNIIPFPT
-322 VNKTFVSWTNINPL
+322 WTKMVDPDASDTPYTYKYDSGIPSSHFNIPIHISYTHGRTEANAISGSP
-336 NEKTFLGYYSKD
+336 GYYYDEKIFGVYLVGYRLVGDNIIQSVACHCITYNTTKYTNNKIYAKYQNFEPQLCTIFCKD
-348 INDPI
+348 YYISVRNNNSLVLKCSNTDI
-353 ISFAADPVQNQALYD
+353 ITGTSIGYDILCNIKYSRQIQFSSVQGIIYRDVLE
-368 AVDGTPVVG
+368 PR
-377 TTINYT
+377 NYT
-383 KNSKNLSN
+383 VSSSPEEVMLKLVRCKLSYNESLYESSVTNYTDYSTRTSINLPDDAKIEITYTN
-391 KNEVT
+391 N
-396 RYKYVCVSTATDGAE
+396 R
-411 NYPNLTDVE
+411 PNLFST
-420 WKKYFWKLYY
+420 KFLISSYLTTCITFKYYMY
-430 VNDSPKKYTW
+430 GNDST
-440 SQGNW
+440 
-445 ESGNTITESF
+445 
-455 VRKLTDNT
+455 KL
-463 NNLSLSDV
+463 LV
-471 NKIVPSASYGDY
+471 EGMP
-483 FMYTY
+483 
-488 SADGGSAGTAGE
+488 
-500 VSKILIYMYLNN
+500 
-512 WTVIPNGRE
+512 
-521 VVIQGDGSILTEVS
+521 
-535 LNESNVSIYA
+535 
-545 QNLIGYYIDDER
+545 
-557 YACYFK
+557 
-563 SVGNDVS
+563 VG
-570 DNTNVTTFNTR
+570 
-581 IILST
+581 I
-586 VNKSGIKSFPVR
+586 
-598 IDTGGVLGHR
+598 
-608 KCVYDGNIA
+608 
-617 IDFSRYLSVN
+617 
-627 MYNAITGNSL
+627 
-637 TNTFIKTIWNYP
+637 
-649 GKSDLLYKLDEI
+649 
-661 CIQSGANYLQASYI
+661 
-675 LPDSNGQSNTKRI
+675 SNG
-688 VCCKLKYPEGA
+688 
-699 VTSETDFSDF
+699 F
-709 CTEYIVNLEEDCN
+709 YIVNND
-722 VYIGSNSIS
+722 
-731 TNGGFDIQSYYDI
+731 T
-744 HLTDGSYVQGSN
+744 
-756 VIYLSTS
+756 
-763 RTPVAV
+763 
-769 VLNGFY
+769 
-775 NATTSAPYALYT
+775 LYT
-787 SNFDNGIQI
+787 SNFDDAVQV
-796 DVTTQGKLTFDVFDH
+796 DVLTEGELTFDVFDH

-827 INAQGSEV
+827 INAQGSNV

-883 TIDGIETVAYSYY
+883 TINGIETIAYSYY

-904 EQGSDVITSYDNK
+904 EEGSDVITSYDNK
-917 YTMFAT
+917 YTMFVT
-923 KRGFVAMSYQDFIS
+923 KRGFVAMSYQDFIAS
-937 SEEQALTFLSD
+937 DEQALTFLSD

-1017 LYKLDTSNDNYFDG
+1017 LYKLDSSNDNYFDG

>member
-69 QYIMTQKG
+69 QYVMTQSG
-77 LQEIYDLW
+77 LQYIYDLW

-109 VFSNSPIPVNQDFRL
+109 VFSNSPIPVNPDFRL

-154 KNKIYVPVTE
+154 KDKIYVPVTE
-164 IVTKG
+164 IITKG
-169 EHVENESPNV
+169 AHTDNESPNV
-179 LTTSYVTRYLYE
+179 LTSSYITRYLYE
-191 KGESAYEF
+191 KGDNVF
-199 LNKPGKVKI
+199 DVLGKSGSIKI
-208 LDTDVSVD
+208 LGTDEVF
-216 VSNITESFLLTL
+216 NISDITNEKVYTL
-228 TKPLLHLN
+228 TKPLLKLKPSN
-236 ANNYKDNKPLVFIN
+236 YYNNIPLVFIN
-250 KETGIIL
+250 KETGILL
-257 LGEYDSNEGYNLK
+257 LGEYDVNNKFTLSF
-270 YTIDGLIY
+270 TRDGI
-278 NLLPPLAGHLKDA
+278 KFIQ
-291 LPAIS
+291 LPALSSQIDCLPNIS
-296 QSSDHVYAILY
+296 QSKDHVYAVLH
-307 KEDGPYAYTILAAKT
+307 T
-322 VNKTFVSWTNINPL
+322 VNGIYACTLYAAPTVNTTYPVWTNICPFVVNNIGTLSFDANEPNPAYNKAPEVNSNL
-336 NEKTFLGYYSKD
+336 YHLTKTLV
-348 INDPI
+348 NRN
-353 ISFAADPVQNQALYD
+353 PVIGDAIKYTQYD
-368 AVDGTPVVG
+368 SMLTSEPP
-377 TTINYT
+377 TEYM
-383 KNSKNLSN
+383 
-391 KNEVT
+391 
-396 RYKYVCVSTATDGAE
+396 YVCVGINSSDTT
-411 NYPNLTDVE
+411 
-420 WKKYFWKLYY
+420 
-430 VNDSPKKYTW
+430 
-440 SQGNW
+440 SQGVVW
-445 ESGNTITESF
+445 
-455 VRKLTDNT
+455 K
-463 NNLSLSDV
+463 
-471 NKIVPSASYGDY
+471 
-483 FMYTY
+483 TY
-488 SADGGSAGTAGE
+488 HINE
-500 VSKILIYMYLNN
+500 
-512 WTVIPNGRE
+512 TVY
-521 VVIQGDGSILTEVS
+521 Q
-535 LNESNVSIYA
+535 
-545 QNLIGYYIDDER
+545 
-557 YACYFK
+557 
-563 SVGNDVS
+563 
-570 DNTNVTTFNTR
+570 
-581 IILST
+581 
-586 VNKSGIKSFPVR
+586 
-598 IDTGGVLGHR
+598 
-608 KCVYDGNIA
+608 
-617 IDFSRYLSVN
+617 
-627 MYNAITGNSL
+627 YN
-637 TNTFIKTIWNYP
+637 Y
-649 GKSDLLYKLDEI
+649 
-661 CIQSGANYLQASYI
+661 
-675 LPDSNGQSNTKRI
+675 
-688 VCCKLKYPEGA
+688 V
-699 VTSETDFSDF
+699 
-709 CTEYIVNLEEDCN
+709 
-722 VYIGSNSIS
+722 
-731 TNGGFDIQSYYDI
+731 
-744 HLTDGSYVQGSN
+744 DGSYVATSTVITPNFIGIRTDNVNLYDTDSINLVVSNPKNGDSLLYPYYVSETKTVTVLRYTYIDKWVVNVAANELYEGLPTQIGHYIDDKIYSGYFIANYMVVPNYKNYTVSTKKNIILYSKNNDTIRYDIVVTADAFTDVQKHRRCAFDGKTTVDIDRTLNCKTYHINKGELENSLIKTRFFAPIGNTPLMYKLTEISVYVANNYIQISYIAPYFIGGGAPNRLITSSINYSNEQFLSLTDYTDYCSEVIVDVNSECQIIIPPHPEKGEYYTTGFGFELQSYYNMHLTEYDLISGSQ
-756 VIYLSTS
+756 ISSLLLSGY
-763 RTPVAV
+763 PVSIGAV
-769 VLNGFY
+769 GFY
-775 NATTSAPYALYT
+775 NISDNTLRT
-787 SNFDNGIQI
+787 SNFDNAIQVDI
-796 DVTTQGKLTFDVFDH
+796 TTQGELTFDVFDH

-883 TIDGIETVAYSYY
+883 TIDGIETIAYSYY

-923 KRGFVAMSYQDFIS
+923 KRGFVAMSYQDFIAS
-937 SEEQALTFLSD
+937 DEQALTFLSD
-948 TIYDMFNEWNQGA
+948 TIYDMFNEWNKGT

-984 DMRGNSWW
+984 DMRSNSWW

-1017 LYKLDTSNDNYFDG
+1017 LYKLDSSNDNYFDG

-1037 RIDWFLSSQKLHL
+1037 RIDWHLSSQKLHL

>member
-51 KNVYVDSEGI
+51 KNVYVDKEGL

-69 QYIMTQKG
+69 QYVMTQSG
-77 LQEIYDLW
+77 LQEIYDVW

-93 EVRSNNAPALI
+93 KTGDTSLV
-104 FRKGD
+104 FVKGD
-109 VFSNSPIPVNQDFRL
+109 KVSQTLNTTNKDFKL
-124 ILADEKIFVFEPNN
+124 ILADEKIFIFEPNK

-149 SKIDG
+149 SEMLDG
-154 KNKIYVPVTE
+154 KDKIYVPVTKYVVLRKE
-164 IVTKG
+164 TSQ
-169 EHVENESPNV
+169 ESPNV
-179 LTTSYVTRYLYE
+179 LTSSYITRYSYT
-191 KGESAYEF
+191 KGESVAE
-199 LNKPGKVKI
+199 LIGKTGTVKI
-208 LDTDVSVD
+208 GDDTYIVTFDD
-216 VSNITESFLLTL
+216 FTELTFVKRIRKL
-228 TKPLLHLN
+228 TNK
-236 ANNYKDNKPLVFIN
+236 NYINGEPLVFV
-250 KETGIIL
+250 
-257 LGEYDSNEGYNLK
+257 NEGLGYVLIGEWNDDTA
-270 YTIDGLIY
+270 YTLYYSNDNIIFQS
-278 NLLPPLAGHLKDA
+278 LPVLEGQLSKNYTL

-296 QSSDHVYAILY
+296 QSKDHVYAVLY
-307 KEDGPYAYTILAAKT
+307 KDDGPYAYTIFYASNSNIIPFPTWTKMIDPDASDTPYTYKYDSVIPSSHFNIPIHISYTHGRTEAKAI
-322 VNKTFVSWTNINPL
+322 SGSP
-336 NEKTFLGYYSKD
+336 GYYYDEKIFGVYLVGYRMTGDNIMQSVACHCITYNTNKHTNNKIYAKYQNFEAQLCTIFCKD
-348 INDPI
+348 YYIAVRNNNRLVLKCSNTDIITGIPI
-353 ISFAADPVQNQALYD
+353 RYDILCNIKYSRQIQFSSVQGIIYCDVLE
-368 AVDGTPVVG
+368 PR
-377 TTINYT
+377 NYT
-383 KNSKNLSN
+383 VSSGPEEVMLKLVRCKLSYNESLYESSVTNYTDYSTRTSINLPDDAKIEITYTN
-391 KNEVT
+391 N
-396 RYKYVCVSTATDGAE
+396 R
-411 NYPNLTDVE
+411 PNLFST
-420 WKKYFWKLYY
+420 KFLISSYLTTCITFKY
-430 VNDSPKKYTW
+430 
-440 SQGNW
+440 
-445 ESGNTITESF
+445 
-455 VRKLTDNT
+455 
-463 NNLSLSDV
+463 
-471 NKIVPSASYGDY
+471 
-483 FMYTY
+483 
-488 SADGGSAGTAGE
+488 
-500 VSKILIYMYLNN
+500 YMYG
-512 WTVIPNGRE
+512 NGSTKLLVE
-521 VVIQGDGSILTEVS
+521 GMPVGMSDG
-535 LNESNVSIYA
+535 
-545 QNLIGYYIDDER
+545 
-557 YACYFK
+557 F
-563 SVGNDVS
+563 
-570 DNTNVTTFNTR
+570 
-581 IILST
+581 
-586 VNKSGIKSFPVR
+586 
-598 IDTGGVLGHR
+598 
-608 KCVYDGNIA
+608 
-617 IDFSRYLSVN
+617 
-627 MYNAITGNSL
+627 
-637 TNTFIKTIWNYP
+637 
-649 GKSDLLYKLDEI
+649 
-661 CIQSGANYLQASYI
+661 
-675 LPDSNGQSNTKRI
+675 
-688 VCCKLKYPEGA
+688 
-699 VTSETDFSDF
+699 
-709 CTEYIVNLEEDCN
+709 YIVNND
-722 VYIGSNSIS
+722 
-731 TNGGFDIQSYYDI
+731 T
-744 HLTDGSYVQGSN
+744 
-756 VIYLSTS
+756 
-763 RTPVAV
+763 
-769 VLNGFY
+769 
-775 NATTSAPYALYT
+775 LYT
-787 SNFDNGIQI
+787 SNFDDAVQV
-796 DVTTQGKLTFDVFDH
+796 DVLTEGELKFDVFDH

-827 INAQGSEV
+827 INAQGSNV

-883 TIDGIETVAYSYY
+883 TINGIETIAYSYY

-904 EQGSDVITSYDNK
+904 EEGSDVITSYDNK
-917 YTMFAT
+917 YTMFVT
-923 KRGFVAMSYQDFIS
+923 KRGFVAMSYQDFIAS
-937 SEEQALTFLSD
+937 DEQALTFLSD
-948 TIYDMFNEWNQGA
+948 TIYDMFNEWNKGA

-1063 FFGYNYGDKDVNVR
+1063 FFGYNYSDKDVNVR

>member
-51 KNVYVDSEGI
+51 KNVYVDSEGL

-69 QYIMTQKG
+69 QYIMTQSG

-93 EVRSNNAPALI
+93 KTSDTSLV
-104 FRKGD
+104 FVKGD
-109 VFSNSPIPVNQDFRL
+109 KVSQTLTVDNIDFKL
-124 ILADEKIFVFEPNN
+124 VLADEKIFIFEPNN
-138 LWYVDLTAETI
+138 LQYVDLTEETI
-149 SKIDG
+149 HVIDG
-154 KNKIYVPVTE
+154 NDKIYVPVTE

-169 EHVENESPNV
+169 VHTENESPNV
-179 LTTSYVTRYLYE
+179 LTTSYITRYLYE
-191 KGESAYEF
+191 KGDSMFEVYGHTST
-199 LNKPGKVKI
+199 VKI
-208 LDTDVSVD
+208 GDDTYT
-216 VSNITESFLLTL
+216 ITFSEGTNLTL
-228 TKPLLHLN
+228 VKKCIKLKPS
-236 ANNYKDNKPLVFIN
+236 NYRGNKPLVFVN
-250 KETGIIL
+250 KSNDVIL
-257 LGEYDSNEGYNLK
+257 LASYNADSL
-270 YTIDGLIY
+270 YTLTYSLNGIVYKDLPHLTNQID
-278 NLLPPLAGHLKDA
+278 LLPS
-291 LPAIS
+291 IS
-296 QSSDHVYAILY
+296 QSFNHTYAVLH
-307 KEDGPYAYTILAAKT
+307 KKDGPYAYTIPDT
-322 VNKTFVSWTNINPL
+322 SSNVFTSWTNLIDIDVN
-336 NEKTFLGYYSKD
+336 FLGSYSKSTTE
-348 INDPI
+348 P
-353 ISFAADPVQNQALYD
+353 
-368 AVDGTPVVG
+368 
-377 TTINYT
+377 TINLYP
-383 KNSKNLSN
+383 
-391 KNEVT
+391 VT
-396 RYKYVCVSTATDGAE
+396 NDALVQFVKTWTSSGRSPQVGDTIY
-411 NYPNLTDVE
+411 LDVQ
-420 WKKYFWKLYY
+420 
-430 VNDSPKKYTW
+430 DS
-440 SQGNW
+440 
-445 ESGNTITESF
+445 
-455 VRKLTDNT
+455 
-463 NNLSLSDV
+463 SL
-471 NKIVPSASYGDY
+471 
-483 FMYTY
+483 
-488 SADGGSAGTAGE
+488 
-500 VSKILIYMYLNN
+500 
-512 WTVIPNGRE
+512 
-521 VVIQGDGSILTEVS
+521 S
-535 LNESNVSIYA
+535 LNEPVRYKHVCVNIHKDSNNNDTYWWKTYTISDIATAWNYA
-545 QNLIGYYIDDER
+545 ANVAVPWTDTKAAVAENLIGNITNNTAVLTSEELATIVTNPKEYDEFDYTVVTNSALSGPSYTTYY
-557 YACYFK
+557 YLY
-563 SVGNDVS
+563 
-570 DNTNVTTFNTR
+570 TNSAWKRNNTR
-581 IILST
+581 SPYEYNVGT
-586 VNKSGIKSFPVR
+586 AQGQQAYNKMREYFFDESVFAVQMRSSLGTSREWLLVKTANGLTKINSGDEGICFCNTDIVCLINPSMNLPLKAYRTS
-598 IDTGGVLGHR
+598 
-608 KCVYDGNIA
+608 DG
-617 IDFSRYLSVN
+617 SK
-627 MYNAITGNSL
+627 L
-637 TNTFIKTIWNYP
+637 TNLP
-649 GKSDLLYKLDEI
+649 ELLITEGEDIYSYSVFDI
-661 CIQSGANYLQASYI
+661 DVFTATQYLQASFI
-675 LPDSNGQSNTKRI
+675 MPADAQSDTTYKR
-688 VCCKLKYPEGA
+688 KLVNFTISYEEGA
-699 VTSETDFSDF
+699 VKNTTNFKNYYSKTSKNISGT
-709 CTEYIVNLEEDCN
+709 CT
-722 VYIGSNSIS
+722 IS
-731 TNGGFDIQSYYDI
+731 TDILGIIHPASGFDLSVYYNYA
-744 HLTDGSYVQGSN
+744 LTDNSL
-756 VIYLSTS
+756 I
-763 RTPVAV
+763 AD
-769 VLNGFY
+769 
-775 NATTSAPYALYT
+775 SAEYSLLFKSVPIAKTANNIFLLDNDGNLYT
-787 SNFDNGIQI
+787 SNF
-796 DVTTQGKLTFDVFDH
+796 TQKIEVDIFTNGKLKFDVFDH

-827 INAQGSEV
+827 INAQGSNV

-883 TIDGIETVAYSYY
+883 TIDGIETIAYSYY

-904 EQGSDVITSYDNK
+904 EEGSEVITSYDNK
-917 YTMFAT
+917 YTMFVT
-923 KRGFVAMSYQDFIS
+923 KRGFVAMSYQDFIAS
-937 SEEQALTFLSD
+937 DEQALTFLSD

>member
-1 MVRTINRQPYTV
+1 MVRTVNRQPYTV

-51 KNVYVDSEGI
+51 KNVYVDSEGL

-69 QYIMTQKG
+69 QYVMTQEG
-77 LQEIYDLW
+77 LQYIYDLW

-93 EVRSNNAPALI
+93 KTGDTSLV
-104 FRKGD
+104 FVKGD
-109 VFSNSPIPVNQDFRL
+109 KVSRTLNTTNKDFKL
-124 ILADEKIFVFEPNN
+124 ILADEKIFIFEPNN
-138 LWYVDLTAETI
+138 IQYVDLTEETI
-149 SKIDG
+149 RVIDG
-154 KNKIYVPVTE
+154 NDKIYVPVTE

-169 EHVENESPNV
+169 EHVENESPNA
-179 LTTSYVTRYLYE
+179 LTTSYITRYLYE
-191 KGESAYEF
+191 KGDSMFEVY
-199 LNKPGKVKI
+199 GHTGTVKI
-208 LDTDVSVD
+208 GDDTYT
-216 VSNITESFLLTL
+216 ITFGEGTNLTL
-228 TKPLLHLN
+228 VKKCIKLKPS
-236 ANNYKDNKPLVFIN
+236 NYRGNKPLVFVN
-250 KETGIIL
+250 KSNDVIL
-257 LGEYDSNEGYNLK
+257 LASYNSDSL
-270 YTIDGLIY
+270 YTLTYSLNGIVYKDLPYLTNQIDL
-278 NLLPPLAGHLKDA
+278 

-296 QSSDHVYAILY
+296 QSFNHTYAVLH
-307 KEDGPYAYTILAAKT
+307 KKDGPYAYTIPDT
-322 VNKTFVSWTNINPL
+322 SSNVFTGWTNLIDIDMN
-336 NEKTFLGYYSKD
+336 FLGSYSKSTTV
-348 INDPI
+348 P
-353 ISFAADPVQNQALYD
+353 
-368 AVDGTPVVG
+368 
-377 TTINYT
+377 TINFYPVT
-383 KNSKNLSN
+383 NATLVQFVKTWTSSGRSPMVGDTIYLDVQDSSLSF
-391 KNEVT
+391 NEPT
-396 RYKYVCVSTATDGAE
+396 RYKHVCVNIHKDSDNNDTYWWKTYTVSEVATAWDYAANVAVPWTDTKA
-411 NYPNLTDVE
+411 
-420 WKKYFWKLYY
+420 
-430 VNDSPKKYTW
+430 
-440 SQGNW
+440 
-445 ESGNTITESF
+445 TITE
-455 VRKLTDNT
+455 
-463 NNLSLSDV
+463 
-471 NKIVPSASYGDY
+471 
-483 FMYTY
+483 
-488 SADGGSAGTAGE
+488 
-500 VSKILIYMYLNN
+500 
-512 WTVIPNGRE
+512 
-521 VVIQGDGSILTEVS
+521 
-535 LNESNVSIYA
+535 
-545 QNLIGYYIDDER
+545 NLIGNITNNTAVLTSEELATIVTNPKEYDEFDYTVVTNSALSGPSYTTYY
-557 YACYFK
+557 YLY
-563 SVGNDVS
+563 
-570 DNTNVTTFNTR
+570 TNSAWKRNNTR
-581 IILST
+581 SPYEYNVGTAQGQQAYNKIREYFFDESVFAVQMRSSLGTSREWLLVKTANGLTKINSGDEGICFCNTDIVCLINPSMNLPLKAYRTSDGSKLSNLPELLIT
-586 VNKSGIKSFPVR
+586 DGEDIYSYSVFD
-598 IDTGGVLGHR
+598 IDVFT
-608 KCVYDGNIA
+608 A
-617 IDFSRYLSVN
+617 
-627 MYNAITGNSL
+627 T
-637 TNTFIKTIWNYP
+637 
-649 GKSDLLYKLDEI
+649 
-661 CIQSGANYLQASYI
+661 QYLQASFI
-675 LPDSNGQSNTKRI
+675 MPTDAQSDATYKR
-688 VCCKLKYPEGA
+688 KLVNFTISYEEGA
-699 VTSETDFSDF
+699 AKNTTNFKNYYSKTSKNISGTCTTSTDMLGIIHPVS
-709 CTEYIVNLEEDCN
+709 
-722 VYIGSNSIS
+722 
-731 TNGGFDIQSYYDI
+731 GFDLSVYYNYA
-744 HLTDGSYVQGSN
+744 LTDNSF
-756 VIYLSTS
+756 LTD
-763 RTPVAV
+763 
-769 VLNGFY
+769 
-775 NATTSAPYALYT
+775 SAEYSLLFKSVPIAKTANNIFLLDNDGNLYT
-787 SNFDNGIQI
+787 SNFTQKIEVDIFTNGEL
-796 DVTTQGKLTFDVFDH
+796 KFDVFDH

-827 INAQGSEV
+827 INAQGANV

-883 TIDGIETVAYSYY
+883 TIDGIETIAYSYY

-904 EQGSDVITSYDNK
+904 EEGSDVITSYDNK

-923 KRGFVAMSYQDFIS
+923 KRGFVAMSYQDFIAS
-937 SEEQALTFLSD
+937 DEQALTFLSD

-1037 RIDWFLSSQKLHL
+1037 RIDWYLSSQKLHL

-1063 FFGYNYGDKDVNVR
+1063 FFGYNYGNKDVNVR

>member
-69 QYIMTQKG
+69 QYVMTQEG
-77 LQEIYDLW
+77 LQYIYDVW

-93 EVRSNNAPALI
+93 KTGPTSLV
-104 FRKGD
+104 FVKGD
-109 VFSNSPIPVNQDFRL
+109 KVSQTLTVNNVDFKL
-124 ILADEKIFVFEPNN
+124 VLADEKIFIFEPNN
-138 LWYVDLTAETI
+138 LQYVDLTEETI
-149 SKIDG
+149 RVIDG
-154 KNKIYVPVTE
+154 NDKIYVPVTE
-164 IVTKG
+164 TIAKG
-169 EHVENESPNV
+169 VHVENESPNV
-179 LTTSYVTRYLYE
+179 LTTSYITRYLYE
-191 KGESAYEF
+191 KDDSVFEVYGRTAT
-199 LNKPGKVKI
+199 VKI
-208 LDTDVSVD
+208 GNDTYT
-216 VSNITESFLLTL
+216 ITFSEGTNLTL
-228 TKPLLHLN
+228 VKKCIKLKPS
-236 ANNYKDNKPLVFIN
+236 NYRGNKPLVFVN
-250 KETGIIL
+250 KSNDVIL
-257 LGEYDSNEGYNLK
+257 LASYNADSL
-270 YTIDGLIY
+270 YTLTYSLNGIVYKD
-278 NLLPPLAGHLKDA
+278 LPYLTNQVDL

-296 QSSDHVYAILY
+296 QSSNHTYAVLH
-307 KEDGPYAYTILAAKT
+307 KKDGPYAYTIPDTSSNAFTGWTNLIDIDMNFLGSYSKSTTKPTINTYPVTNATFVQFVKTWTSSGRSPMVGDTIYLDVQDSSLSFNEPTRYKHVCVNIHKDSDNNDTYWWKTYTISEVATAWDYAAN
-322 VNKTFVSWTNINPL
+322 VAVSWT
-336 NEKTFLGYYSKD
+336 D
-348 INDPI
+348 
-353 ISFAADPVQNQALYD
+353 
-368 AVDGTPVVG
+368 
-377 TTINYT
+377 T
-383 KNSKNLSN
+383 K
-391 KNEVT
+391 
-396 RYKYVCVSTATDGAE
+396 A
-411 NYPNLTDVE
+411 
-420 WKKYFWKLYY
+420 
-430 VNDSPKKYTW
+430 
-440 SQGNW
+440 
-445 ESGNTITESF
+445 TITENLIGNITNNTALLTTEELATIVTNPKEYDEFSYRVVTNDAATGTSYATYYYYYINSAWKYGRTRLPYKYDVGTATGQQKYNKIREYFFDESVFAVQMRGSF
-455 VRKLTDNT
+455 DSSGKWLLVKNENGLTKIKSGNEGICFCNTDIVCLIDPFMNLMLKAYRTSDGSKLTNLPEVLITEGENIYNYEVSDIDVFAATQYLQVSFIVPTDKQSNDTYKRKLVNFTISYEEDTVKNTTNFKNYYNKTSKNITGTCTTSINTIGGIVPVSGFDLSVYYNYALTDN
-463 NNLSLSDV
+463 SLLTD
-471 NKIVPSASYGDY
+471 SAE
-483 FMYTY
+483 Y
-488 SADGGSAGTAGE
+488 S
-500 VSKILIYMYLNN
+500 LL
-512 WTVIPNGRE
+512 
-521 VVIQGDGSILTEVS
+521 
-535 LNESNVSIYA
+535 
-545 QNLIGYYIDDER
+545 
-557 YACYFK
+557 FK
-563 SVGNDVS
+563 SVPIAKTANNIFVL
-570 DNTNVTTFNTR
+570 DN
-581 IILST
+581 
-586 VNKSGIKSFPVR
+586 
-598 IDTGGVLGHR
+598 
-608 KCVYDGNIA
+608 DGN
-617 IDFSRYLSVN
+617 
-627 MYNAITGNSL
+627 
-637 TNTFIKTIWNYP
+637 
-649 GKSDLLYKLDEI
+649 
-661 CIQSGANYLQASYI
+661 
-675 LPDSNGQSNTKRI
+675 
-688 VCCKLKYPEGA
+688 
-699 VTSETDFSDF
+699 
-709 CTEYIVNLEEDCN
+709 
-722 VYIGSNSIS
+722 
-731 TNGGFDIQSYYDI
+731 
-744 HLTDGSYVQGSN
+744 
-756 VIYLSTS
+756 
-763 RTPVAV
+763 
-769 VLNGFY
+769 
-775 NATTSAPYALYT
+775 LYT
-787 SNFDNGIQI
+787 SNFTQNIEVDI
-796 DVTTQGKLTFDVFDH
+796 VTQGELKFDVFDH

-827 INAQGSEV
+827 INAQGSNV

-869 FLQDSIYYVKPVTT
+869 FLKDSIYYVKPVTT
-883 TIDGIETVAYSYY
+883 TIDGIETIAYSYY

-923 KRGFVAMSYQDFIS
+923 KRGFVAMSYQDFIAS
-937 SEEQALTFLSD
+937 DEQALTFLSD

-984 DMRGNSWW
+984 DMRSNSWW

-1037 RIDWFLSSQKLHL
+1037 RIDWYLSSQKLHL

>member
-69 QYIMTQKG
+69 QYIMTQQG
-77 LQEIYDLW
+77 LKEIYDLW

-93 EVRSNNAPALI
+93 QTGDTSLV
-104 FRKGD
+104 FVKGD
-109 VFSNSPIPVNQDFRL
+109 KVSQTLNTTNKDFRL
-124 ILADEKIFVFEPNN
+124 VLADEKIFVFEPNN

-179 LTTSYVTRYLYE
+179 LTTSYITRYLYE
-191 KGESAYEF
+191 KGDSMFEVYGRTAT
-199 LNKPGKVKI
+199 VKI
-208 LDTDVSVD
+208 GDDTYT
-216 VSNITESFLLTL
+216 ITFGEGTNLTL
-228 TKPLLHLN
+228 VKKCIKLKPS
-236 ANNYKDNKPLVFIN
+236 NYRGDKPLVFVN
-250 KETGIIL
+250 KSNDVIL
-257 LGEYDSNEGYNLK
+257 LASYNADSL
-270 YTIDGLIY
+270 YTLTYSLNGIVYKD
-278 NLLPPLAGHLKDA
+278 LPYLTNQVDL

-296 QSSDHVYAILY
+296 QSFNHTYAVLH
-307 KEDGPYAYTILAAKT
+307 KKDGPYAYTIPDTSSNVFTDWTNLIDID
-322 VNKTFVSWTNINPL
+322 VNFLGSYSKSTTEPTINFYPVTNDTFVQFVKTWTSSGRSPQVGDTIYL
-336 NEKTFLGYYSKD
+336 DVQDSSLSFNE
-348 INDPI
+348 
-353 ISFAADPVQNQALYD
+353 PV
-368 AVDGTPVVG
+368 
-377 TTINYT
+377 
-383 KNSKNLSN
+383 
-391 KNEVT
+391 
-396 RYKYVCVSTATDGAE
+396 RYKHVCVNIHKDSDNNDTYWWKTYSVSDVATSW
-411 NYPNLTDVE
+411 NYAANVAVPWTD
-420 WKKYFWKLYY
+420 
-430 VNDSPKKYTW
+430 
-440 SQGNW
+440 
-445 ESGNTITESF
+445 
-455 VRKLTDNT
+455 T
-463 NNLSLSDV
+463 NNAV
-471 NKIVPSASYGDY
+471 A
-483 FMYTY
+483 
-488 SADGGSAGTAGE
+488 E
-500 VSKILIYMYLNN
+500 
-512 WTVIPNGRE
+512 
-521 VVIQGDGSILTEVS
+521 
-535 LNESNVSIYA
+535 
-545 QNLIGYYIDDER
+545 NLIGNITNNTALLTPEELATIVTNPNEYDEFDYTVVTNSALSGASYTTYYYLYINSSW
-557 YACYFK
+557 K
-563 SVGNDVS
+563 SS
-570 DNTNVTTFNTR
+570 NTR
-581 IILST
+581 SLYEYNVGT
-586 VNKSGIKSFPVR
+586 AQGQQAYNKIREYFFDESVFAVQMRSS
-598 IDTGGVLGHR
+598 LGT
-608 KCVYDGNIA
+608 
-617 IDFSRYLSVN
+617 SRYWLLVKTTNGLTKINSGDEGICFCNTDIVCLINPSMNLPLKAYRTSDGSRLSN
-627 MYNAITGNSL
+627 LPELLITEGEDSYSYSVFDIDVF
-637 TNTFIKTIWNYP
+637 TAT
-649 GKSDLLYKLDEI
+649 
-661 CIQSGANYLQASYI
+661 QYLQASFI
-675 LPDSNGQSNTKRI
+675 MPVDAQSDTTYKR
-688 VCCKLKYPEGA
+688 KLVNFTISYEEGA
-699 VTSETDFSDF
+699 VKNTTNFKNYYSKTSKNIEGTCTVTTDILGIIHPVS
-709 CTEYIVNLEEDCN
+709 
-722 VYIGSNSIS
+722 
-731 TNGGFDIQSYYDI
+731 GFDLSVYYNYA
-744 HLTDGSYVQGSN
+744 LTDNSF
-756 VIYLSTS
+756 LTD
-763 RTPVAV
+763 
-769 VLNGFY
+769 
-775 NATTSAPYALYT
+775 SAEYSLLFKSVPIAKTANNIFLLDNDGNLYT
-787 SNFDNGIQI
+787 SNFTQKIEVDI
-796 DVTTQGKLTFDVFDH
+796 VTQGKLTFDVFDH

-827 INAQGSEV
+827 INAQGSNV

-844 PERNVQEFDYEI
+844 PERNIQEFDYEI

-869 FLQDSIYYVKPVTT
+869 FLKDSIYYVKPVTT
-883 TIDGIETVAYSYY
+883 TIDGIETIAYSYY

-923 KRGFVAMSYQDFIS
+923 KRGFVAMSYQDFIAS
-937 SEEQALTFLSD
+937 DEQALTFLSD

-984 DMRGNSWW
+984 DMRSNSWW

>member
-51 KNVYVDSEGI
+51 KNVYVDSEGL

-69 QYIMTQKG
+69 QYIMTQQG
-77 LQEIYDLW
+77 LQYIYDVW

-93 EVRSNNAPALI
+93 KTGDTSLV
-104 FRKGD
+104 FVKGD
-109 VFSNSPIPVNQDFRL
+109 KVSQTLNTTNKDFRL
-124 ILADEKIFVFEPNN
+124 ILADEKIFIFEPNK

-149 SKIDG
+149 SMIDG
-154 KNKIYVPVTE
+154 KDKIYVPVTKYVVLGKE
-164 IVTKG
+164 TSQ
-169 EHVENESPNV
+169 ESPNV
-179 LTTSYVTRYLYE
+179 LTTSYITRYSYT
-191 KGESAYEF
+191 KGESVAE
-199 LNKPGKVKI
+199 LIGKTGTVKI
-208 LDTDVSVD
+208 GDDTYVVTFDD
-216 VSNITESFLLTL
+216 FTELTFVKRIRKL
-228 TKPLLHLN
+228 TSK
-236 ANNYKDNKPLVFIN
+236 NYINGEPLVFV
-250 KETGIIL
+250 
-257 LGEYDSNEGYNLK
+257 NEGLGYVLIGEWNDDTA
-270 YTIDGLIY
+270 YTLYYSNDNIIFQS
-278 NLLPPLAGHLKDA
+278 LPVLEGQLPKNYTL

-296 QSSDHVYAILY
+296 QSKDHVYAVLY
-307 KEDGPYAYTILAAKT
+307 KDDGPYAYTIFYASNSNIIPFPT
-322 VNKTFVSWTNINPL
+322 WTKMI
-336 NEKTFLGYYSKD
+336 
-348 INDPI
+348 DP
-353 ISFAADPVQNQALYD
+353 D
-368 AVDGTPVVG
+368 ADGTPYTYKYDSGIPSSHFNIPIHISYTHGRTEANAISGSPGYYYDEKIFGVYLVG
-377 TTINYT
+377 YRLTGDNIIQSVACHCITYNTNKYTNNKIYAKYQNFEPQLCTIFCKDYYIAVRNNNSLVLKCSNTDIITGISIGYDILCNIKYSRQIQFSSVQGIIYCDVLEPRNYT
-383 KNSKNLSN
+383 VSSSPEEVMLKLVRCKLSYNESLYESSDTNYANYSTRTSINLPDDAKIEITYTN
-391 KNEVT
+391 N
-396 RYKYVCVSTATDGAE
+396 R
-411 NYPNLTDVE
+411 PNLFST
-420 WKKYFWKLYY
+420 KFLISSYLTTCITFKYYMY
-430 VNDSPKKYTW
+430 GNDST
-440 SQGNW
+440 
-445 ESGNTITESF
+445 
-455 VRKLTDNT
+455 KL
-463 NNLSLSDV
+463 LV
-471 NKIVPSASYGDY
+471 EGMP
-483 FMYTY
+483 
-488 SADGGSAGTAGE
+488 
-500 VSKILIYMYLNN
+500 
-512 WTVIPNGRE
+512 
-521 VVIQGDGSILTEVS
+521 
-535 LNESNVSIYA
+535 
-545 QNLIGYYIDDER
+545 
-557 YACYFK
+557 
-563 SVGNDVS
+563 VG
-570 DNTNVTTFNTR
+570 
-581 IILST
+581 
-586 VNKSGIKSFPVR
+586 
-598 IDTGGVLGHR
+598 
-608 KCVYDGNIA
+608 
-617 IDFSRYLSVN
+617 
-627 MYNAITGNSL
+627 M
-637 TNTFIKTIWNYP
+637 
-649 GKSDLLYKLDEI
+649 
-661 CIQSGANYLQASYI
+661 
-675 LPDSNGQSNTKRI
+675 SNG
-688 VCCKLKYPEGA
+688 
-699 VTSETDFSDF
+699 F
-709 CTEYIVNLEEDCN
+709 YIVNND
-722 VYIGSNSIS
+722 
-731 TNGGFDIQSYYDI
+731 T
-744 HLTDGSYVQGSN
+744 
-756 VIYLSTS
+756 
-763 RTPVAV
+763 
-769 VLNGFY
+769 
-775 NATTSAPYALYT
+775 LYT
-787 SNFDNGIQI
+787 SNFDDAVQV
-796 DVTTQGKLTFDVFDH
+796 DVLTEGELKFDVFDH

-827 INAQGSEV
+827 INAQGANV
-835 GVDDFKWYF
+835 GVDDFQWYF
-844 PERNVQEFDYEI
+844 PERNIQEFDYEI

-883 TIDGIETVAYSYY
+883 TINGIETIAYSYY

-904 EQGSDVITSYDNK
+904 EEGSEVITSYDNK
-917 YTMFAT
+917 YTMFVT
-923 KRGFVAMSYQDFIS
+923 KRGFVAMSYQDFIAS
-937 SEEQALTFLSD
+937 DEQALTFLSD

>member
-40 LGVDQETFADS
+40 LGIDQETFADS
-51 KNVYVDSEGI
+51 KNVYVDKEGL

-69 QYIMTQKG
+69 QYVMTQSG
-77 LQEIYDLW
+77 LQEIYDVW

-93 EVRSNNAPALI
+93 KTGDTSLV
-104 FRKGD
+104 FVKGD
-109 VFSNSPIPVNQDFRL
+109 KVSQTLNTTNKDFRL
-124 ILADEKIFVFEPNN
+124 ILADEKIFIFEPNK

-149 SKIDG
+149 NEMIDG
-154 KNKIYVPVTE
+154 NDKIYVPVTKYVVLGKE
-164 IVTKG
+164 TSQ
-169 EHVENESPNV
+169 ESPNV
-179 LTTSYVTRYLYE
+179 LTTSYITRYSYT
-191 KGESAYEF
+191 KGESVAE
-199 LNKPGKVKI
+199 LIGKTGTVKI
-208 LDTDVSVD
+208 GDDTYIVTFDD
-216 VSNITESFLLTL
+216 FTELTFVKRIRKL
-228 TKPLLHLN
+228 TNK
-236 ANNYKDNKPLVFIN
+236 NYINGEPLVFV
-250 KETGIIL
+250 
-257 LGEYDSNEGYNLK
+257 NEGLGYVLIGEWNDDTA
-270 YTIDGLIY
+270 YTLYYSNDNVIFQS
-278 NLLPPLAGHLKDA
+278 LPVLEGQLPKNYTL

-296 QSSDHVYAILY
+296 QSKDHVYAVLY
-307 KEDGPYAYTILAAKT
+307 KDDGPYAYTIFYASNSNIIPFPT
-322 VNKTFVSWTNINPL
+322 WTKMVDPDASDTPYTYKYDSGIPSSHFNIPIHISYTHGRTEANAISGSP
-336 NEKTFLGYYSKD
+336 GYYYDEKIFGVYLVGYRLTGDNIIQSVACHCITYNTNKHTNNKIYAKYQNFEPQLCTIFCKD
-348 INDPI
+348 YYIAVRNNNSLVLKCSNTDI
-353 ISFAADPVQNQALYD
+353 ITGTSIGYDILCNIKYSRQIQFSSVQGIIYCDVLE
-368 AVDGTPVVG
+368 PR
-377 TTINYT
+377 NYT
-383 KNSKNLSN
+383 VSSSPEEVMLKLVRCKLSYNESLYESSVTNYTDYSTRTSINLPDDAKIEITYSN
-391 KNEVT
+391 N
-396 RYKYVCVSTATDGAE
+396 R
-411 NYPNLTDVE
+411 PNLFSIKFLISSYLTTCITF
-420 WKKYFWKLYY
+420 KYYMY
-430 VNDSPKKYTW
+430 GNDST
-440 SQGNW
+440 
-445 ESGNTITESF
+445 
-455 VRKLTDNT
+455 KL
-463 NNLSLSDV
+463 LV
-471 NKIVPSASYGDY
+471 EG
-483 FMYTY
+483 
-488 SADGGSAGTAGE
+488 
-500 VSKILIYMYLNN
+500 
-512 WTVIPNGRE
+512 IP
-521 VVIQGDGSILTEVS
+521 
-535 LNESNVSIYA
+535 
-545 QNLIGYYIDDER
+545 
-557 YACYFK
+557 
-563 SVGNDVS
+563 VG
-570 DNTNVTTFNTR
+570 
-581 IILST
+581 
-586 VNKSGIKSFPVR
+586 
-598 IDTGGVLGHR
+598 
-608 KCVYDGNIA
+608 
-617 IDFSRYLSVN
+617 
-627 MYNAITGNSL
+627 
-637 TNTFIKTIWNYP
+637 
-649 GKSDLLYKLDEI
+649 
-661 CIQSGANYLQASYI
+661 
-675 LPDSNGQSNTKRI
+675 
-688 VCCKLKYPEGA
+688 
-699 VTSETDFSDF
+699 
-709 CTEYIVNLEEDCN
+709 
-722 VYIGSNSIS
+722 IS
-731 TNGGFDIQSYYDI
+731 
-744 HLTDGSYVQGSN
+744 
-756 VIYLSTS
+756 
-763 RTPVAV
+763 
-769 VLNGFY
+769 NGFY
-775 NATTSAPYALYT
+775 MVNNDTLYT
-787 SNFDNGIQI
+787 SNFDDAVQV
-796 DVTTQGKLTFDVFDH
+796 DVLTEGELKFDVFDH

-827 INAQGSEV
+827 INAQGANV

-883 TIDGIETVAYSYY
+883 TIDGIETIAYSYY

-904 EQGSDVITSYDNK
+904 EQGSEVITSYDNK
-917 YTMFAT
+917 YTMFVT
-923 KRGFVAMSYQDFIS
+923 KRGFVAMSYQDFIAS
-937 SEEQALTFLSD
+937 DEQALTFLSD

>member
-69 QYIMTQKG
+69 QYIMTQQG
-77 LQEIYDLW
+77 LQYIYDVW

-93 EVRSNNAPALI
+93 KTGDTSLVFVKGDKVSQTLNTTNKDFKLI
-104 FRKGD
+104 F
-109 VFSNSPIPVNQDFRL
+109 
-124 ILADEKIFVFEPNN
+124 ADEKIFIFEPNK

-149 SKIDG
+149 SEMLDG
-154 KNKIYVPVTE
+154 KDKIYVPVTKYVVLGKE
-164 IVTKG
+164 TSQ
-169 EHVENESPNV
+169 ESPNV
-179 LTTSYVTRYLYE
+179 LTTSYITRYSYT
-191 KGESAYEF
+191 KGESVAE
-199 LNKPGKVKI
+199 LIGKTGTVKI
-208 LDTDVSVD
+208 GDDTYVVTFDD
-216 VSNITESFLLTL
+216 FTELTFVKRIRKL
-228 TKPLLHLN
+228 TNK
-236 ANNYKDNKPLVFIN
+236 NYINGEPLVFV
-250 KETGIIL
+250 
-257 LGEYDSNEGYNLK
+257 NEGLGYVLIGEWNDDTA
-270 YTIDGLIY
+270 YTLYYSNDNVIFQS
-278 NLLPPLAGHLKDA
+278 LPVLEGQLSKNYTL

-296 QSSDHVYAILY
+296 QSKDHVYAVLY
-307 KEDGPYAYTILAAKT
+307 KDDGPYAYTIFYASNSNIIPFPT
-322 VNKTFVSWTNINPL
+322 WTKMIDPDASDTPYTYKYDSGIPSSDFNIPIHISYTYQRTKD
-336 NEKTFLGYYSKD
+336 EAISGSPGYYYDEKIFGVYLVGYRLHGDNNELVQSVACHCITYNTTKHTNNKIYAKYQNFEPQLCTIFCKD
-348 INDPI
+348 YYIAVRNNSSLVLKCSNTDI
-353 ISFAADPVQNQALYD
+353 IKGISFGYDILCNIKYSRQIQFSSVQDIIYCDVLE
-368 AVDGTPVVG
+368 PR
-377 TTINYT
+377 NYT
-383 KNSKNLSN
+383 VSSSPEEVMLKLVRRKLSYNESLYESSVTNYKDYSTKTSINLPGDAKIEITYTNS
-391 KNEVT
+391 
-396 RYKYVCVSTATDGAE
+396 R
-411 NYPNLTDVE
+411 PNLFST
-420 WKKYFWKLYY
+420 KFLISSYLTTCITFKY
-430 VNDSPKKYTW
+430 
-440 SQGNW
+440 
-445 ESGNTITESF
+445 
-455 VRKLTDNT
+455 
-463 NNLSLSDV
+463 
-471 NKIVPSASYGDY
+471 
-483 FMYTY
+483 
-488 SADGGSAGTAGE
+488 
-500 VSKILIYMYLNN
+500 YMY
-512 WTVIPNGRE
+512 
-521 VVIQGDGSILTEVS
+521 
-535 LNESNVSIYA
+535 
-545 QNLIGYYIDDER
+545 
-557 YACYFK
+557 
-563 SVGNDVS
+563 GNDYTKLLVEGMPVGMS
-570 DNTNVTTFNTR
+570 DGF
-581 IILST
+581 
-586 VNKSGIKSFPVR
+586 
-598 IDTGGVLGHR
+598 
-608 KCVYDGNIA
+608 
-617 IDFSRYLSVN
+617 
-627 MYNAITGNSL
+627 
-637 TNTFIKTIWNYP
+637 
-649 GKSDLLYKLDEI
+649 
-661 CIQSGANYLQASYI
+661 
-675 LPDSNGQSNTKRI
+675 
-688 VCCKLKYPEGA
+688 
-699 VTSETDFSDF
+699 
-709 CTEYIVNLEEDCN
+709 YIVNN
-722 VYIGSNSIS
+722 N
-731 TNGGFDIQSYYDI
+731 T
-744 HLTDGSYVQGSN
+744 
-756 VIYLSTS
+756 
-763 RTPVAV
+763 
-769 VLNGFY
+769 
-775 NATTSAPYALYT
+775 LYT
-787 SNFDNGIQI
+787 SNFDDAVQV
-796 DVTTQGKLTFDVFDH
+796 DVLTQGKLTFDVFDH
-811 ETELSQFFVS
+811 ETELSQFFLS

-827 INAQGSEV
+827 INAQGSNV
-835 GVDDFKWYF
+835 GVNDFKWYF

-917 YTMFAT
+917 YTMFVT

-1017 LYKLDTSNDNYFDG
+1017 LYKLDSSNDNYFDG

-1037 RIDWFLSSQKLHL
+1037 RIDWYLSSQKLHL

-1077 FNLRVI
+1077 FNLRVV

>member
-51 KNVYVDSEGI
+51 KNVYVDSEGL

-69 QYIMTQKG
+69 QYIMTQSG

-93 EVRSNNAPALI
+93 KTGDTSLV
-104 FRKGD
+104 FVKGD
-109 VFSNSPIPVNQDFRL
+109 KVSQTLTVNKDFRL
-124 ILADEKIFVFEPNN
+124 ILADEKIFIFEPNN
-138 LWYVDLTAETI
+138 LQYVDLTEENVYM
-149 SKIDG
+149 IDG
-154 KNKIYVPVTE
+154 NDKIYVPVTE

-169 EHVENESPNV
+169 VHTENESPNV
-179 LTTSYVTRYLYE
+179 LTTSYITRYLYE
-191 KGESAYEF
+191 KGDSMFEVY
-199 LNKPGKVKI
+199 GHTGTVKI
-208 LDTDVSVD
+208 GDDTYT
-216 VSNITESFLLTL
+216 ITFSEGTNLTL
-228 TKPLLHLN
+228 VKKCIKLKPS
-236 ANNYKDNKPLVFIN
+236 NYRGDKPLVFVN
-250 KETGIIL
+250 KSNDVIL
-257 LGEYDSNEGYNLK
+257 LASYNADSL
-270 YTIDGLIY
+270 YTLTYSLNGIVYKDLPYLTNQIDL
-278 NLLPPLAGHLKDA
+278 

-296 QSSDHVYAILY
+296 QSASHTYAVLH
-307 KEDGPYAYTILAAKT
+307 KKDGPYAYTIPDT
-322 VNKTFVSWTNINPL
+322 SSNVFTGWTNLIDIDVNFLGSYSKSTTEPTINFYPETNATLVQFVKTWTSNGRSPMVGDTIYLDVQDSSLSFNEPVRYKHVCVNIHKDSNNNDTYWWKTYIISDIATAWDYAANVAVPWTDTKATVTENLIGNITNNTAVLTSEELATIVTNPKEYDEFDYTVVTNSALSGASYTTYYYLYTNSAWKRNNTRSPYEYNVGTAQGQQAYNKIREYFFDESVFAVQMRSSLGTSREWLLVKTANGLTKINSGDEGICFCNTDIVCLINPL
-336 NEKTFLGYYSKD
+336 MNLPLKAYRTSDGSKLTNLPELLITEGEDIYSYSVFD
-348 INDPI
+348 IDV
-353 ISFAADPVQNQALYD
+353 F
-368 AVDGTPVVG
+368 
-377 TTINYT
+377 
-383 KNSKNLSN
+383 
-391 KNEVT
+391 
-396 RYKYVCVSTATDGAE
+396 TAT
-411 NYPNLTDVE
+411 
-420 WKKYFWKLYY
+420 
-430 VNDSPKKYTW
+430 
-440 SQGNW
+440 Q
-445 ESGNTITESF
+445 
-455 VRKLTDNT
+455 
-463 NNLSLSDV
+463 
-471 NKIVPSASYGDY
+471 
-483 FMYTY
+483 
-488 SADGGSAGTAGE
+488 
-500 VSKILIYMYLNN
+500 
-512 WTVIPNGRE
+512 
-521 VVIQGDGSILTEVS
+521 
-535 LNESNVSIYA
+535 
-545 QNLIGYYIDDER
+545 
-557 YACYFK
+557 
-563 SVGNDVS
+563 
-570 DNTNVTTFNTR
+570 
-581 IILST
+581 
-586 VNKSGIKSFPVR
+586 
-598 IDTGGVLGHR
+598 
-608 KCVYDGNIA
+608 
-617 IDFSRYLSVN
+617 
-627 MYNAITGNSL
+627 
-637 TNTFIKTIWNYP
+637 
-649 GKSDLLYKLDEI
+649 
-661 CIQSGANYLQASYI
+661 YLQASFI
-675 LPDSNGQSNTKRI
+675 MPTDAQSDATYKR
-688 VCCKLKYPEGA
+688 KLVNFTISYEEGA
-699 VTSETDFSDF
+699 TKNTTNFKSYYSKTSKNISGTCTTSTDILGIIHPVS
-709 CTEYIVNLEEDCN
+709 
-722 VYIGSNSIS
+722 
-731 TNGGFDIQSYYDI
+731 GFDLSVYYNYA
-744 HLTDGSYVQGSN
+744 LTDDSL
-756 VIYLSTS
+756 I
-763 RTPVAV
+763 AD
-769 VLNGFY
+769 
-775 NATTSAPYALYT
+775 SAEYSLLFKSVPIAKTANNIFLLDNDGNLYT
-787 SNFDNGIQI
+787 SNFTQKIEVDIFTNGEL
-796 DVTTQGKLTFDVFDH
+796 KFDVFDH

-827 INAQGSEV
+827 INAQGANV

-869 FLQDSIYYVKPVTT
+869 FLKDSIYYVKPVTT
-883 TIDGIETVAYSYY
+883 TIDGIETIAYSYY

-904 EQGSDVITSYDNK
+904 EEGSEVITSYDNK
-917 YTMFAT
+917 YTMFVT
-923 KRGFVAMSYQDFIS
+923 KRGFVAMSYQDFIAS
-937 SEEQALTFLSD
+937 DEQALTFLSD

-1063 FFGYNYGDKDVNVR
+1063 FFGYNYGEKDVNVR

>member
-51 KNVYVDSEGI
+51 KNVYVDSEGL

-69 QYIMTQKG
+69 QYIMTQQG
-77 LQEIYDLW
+77 LQYIYDVW

-93 EVRSNNAPALI
+93 EVRSDNAPALI

-109 VFSNSPIPVNQDFRL
+109 VFSNSPIPVNQNFRL
-124 ILADEKIFVFEPNN
+124 ILADEKIFVFEPNY

-154 KNKIYVPVTE
+154 KDKIYVPVTKYVVLGKE
-164 IVTKG
+164 TSQ
-169 EHVENESPNV
+169 ESPNV
-179 LTTSYVTRYLYE
+179 LTTSYITRYSYT
-191 KGESAYEF
+191 KGESVAE
-199 LNKPGKVKI
+199 LIGKTGTVKI
-208 LDTDVSVD
+208 GDDTYVVTFDD
-216 VSNITESFLLTL
+216 FTELTFVKRIRKL
-228 TKPLLHLN
+228 TSK
-236 ANNYKDNKPLVFIN
+236 NYINGEPLVFV
-250 KETGIIL
+250 
-257 LGEYDSNEGYNLK
+257 NEGLGYVLIGEWNDDTA
-270 YTIDGLIY
+270 YTLYYSNDNIIFQS
-278 NLLPPLAGHLKDA
+278 LPVLEGQLPKNYTL

-296 QSSDHVYAILY
+296 QSKDHVYAVLY
-307 KEDGPYAYTILAAKT
+307 KDDGPYAYTIFYASNSNIIPFPT
-322 VNKTFVSWTNINPL
+322 WTKMIDPDASDTPYTYKYDSGIPSSHFNIPIHISYTHRRTEANAISGSP
-336 NEKTFLGYYSKD
+336 GYYYDEKIFGVYLAGYRLTGDNIIQSVACHCITYNTNKYTNNKIYAKYQNFEPQLCTIFCKD
-348 INDPI
+348 YYIAVRNNNSLVLKCSNTDI
-353 ISFAADPVQNQALYD
+353 ITGISIGYDILCNIKYSRQIQFSSVQGIIYCDVLE
-368 AVDGTPVVG
+368 PR
-377 TTINYT
+377 NYT
-383 KNSKNLSN
+383 VSSSPEEVMLKLVRCKLSYNESLYESSVTNYTDYSTRTSINLPDDAKIEITYTN
-391 KNEVT
+391 N
-396 RYKYVCVSTATDGAE
+396 R
-411 NYPNLTDVE
+411 PNLFST
-420 WKKYFWKLYY
+420 KFLISSYLTTCITFKYYMY
-430 VNDSPKKYTW
+430 GNDST
-440 SQGNW
+440 
-445 ESGNTITESF
+445 
-455 VRKLTDNT
+455 KL
-463 NNLSLSDV
+463 LV
-471 NKIVPSASYGDY
+471 EGMP
-483 FMYTY
+483 
-488 SADGGSAGTAGE
+488 
-500 VSKILIYMYLNN
+500 
-512 WTVIPNGRE
+512 
-521 VVIQGDGSILTEVS
+521 
-535 LNESNVSIYA
+535 
-545 QNLIGYYIDDER
+545 
-557 YACYFK
+557 
-563 SVGNDVS
+563 VG
-570 DNTNVTTFNTR
+570 
-581 IILST
+581 
-586 VNKSGIKSFPVR
+586 
-598 IDTGGVLGHR
+598 
-608 KCVYDGNIA
+608 
-617 IDFSRYLSVN
+617 
-627 MYNAITGNSL
+627 M
-637 TNTFIKTIWNYP
+637 
-649 GKSDLLYKLDEI
+649 
-661 CIQSGANYLQASYI
+661 
-675 LPDSNGQSNTKRI
+675 SNG
-688 VCCKLKYPEGA
+688 
-699 VTSETDFSDF
+699 F
-709 CTEYIVNLEEDCN
+709 YIVNND
-722 VYIGSNSIS
+722 
-731 TNGGFDIQSYYDI
+731 T
-744 HLTDGSYVQGSN
+744 
-756 VIYLSTS
+756 
-763 RTPVAV
+763 
-769 VLNGFY
+769 
-775 NATTSAPYALYT
+775 LYT
-787 SNFDNGIQI
+787 SNFDDAVQV
-796 DVTTQGKLTFDVFDH
+796 DVLTEGELKFDVFDH
-811 ETELSQFFVS
+811 ETELPQFFVS

-827 INAQGSEV
+827 INAQGANV

-883 TIDGIETVAYSYY
+883 TIDGIETIAYSYY

-904 EQGSDVITSYDNK
+904 EEGSEVITSYDNK
-917 YTMFAT
+917 YTMFVT
-923 KRGFVAMSYQDFIS
+923 KRGFVAMSYQDFIAS
-937 SEEQALTFLSD
+937 DEQALTFLSD

-1017 LYKLDTSNDNYFDG
+1017 LYKLDSSNDNYFDG

>member
-51 KNVYVDSEGI
+51 KNVYVDKEGL

-69 QYIMTQKG
+69 QYIMTQEG
-77 LQEIYDLW
+77 LQYIHDVW

-93 EVRSNNAPALI
+93 KTGDTSLV
-104 FRKGD
+104 FVKGD
-109 VFSNSPIPVNQDFRL
+109 KVSQTLNTTSKDFRL
-124 ILADEKIFVFEPNN
+124 ILADEKIFIFEPNK

-149 SKIDG
+149 SEMIDG
-154 KNKIYVPVTE
+154 NDKIYVPVTKYVVLGKE
-164 IVTKG
+164 TSQ
-169 EHVENESPNV
+169 ESPNV
-179 LTTSYVTRYLYE
+179 LTTSYITRYSYT
-191 KGESAYEF
+191 KGESVAE
-199 LNKPGKVKI
+199 LIGKTGTVKI
-208 LDTDVSVD
+208 GDDTYIVTFDD
-216 VSNITESFLLTL
+216 FTELTFVKRIRKL
-228 TKPLLHLN
+228 TNK
-236 ANNYKDNKPLVFIN
+236 NYINGEPLVFV
-250 KETGIIL
+250 
-257 LGEYDSNEGYNLK
+257 NEGLGYVLIGEWNDDTA
-270 YTIDGLIY
+270 YTLYYSNDNVIFQS
-278 NLLPPLAGHLKDA
+278 LPVLEGQLPKNYTL

-296 QSSDHVYAILY
+296 QSKDHVYAVLY
-307 KEDGPYAYTILAAKT
+307 KDDGPYAYTIFYASNSNIIPFPT
-322 VNKTFVSWTNINPL
+322 WTKMI
-336 NEKTFLGYYSKD
+336 
-348 INDPI
+348 DP
-353 ISFAADPVQNQALYD
+353 D
-368 AVDGTPVVG
+368 ADGTPYTYKYDSGIPSSHFNIPIHISYTHGRTENNAISGSPGYYYDEKIFGVYLVG
-377 TTINYT
+377 YRLTGDNIIQSVACHCITYNTNKHTNNKIYAKYQNFEAQLCTIFCKDYYIAVRNNNSLVLKCSNTDIITGTSIGYDILCNIKYSRQIQFSSVQGIIYCDVLEPRNYT
-383 KNSKNLSN
+383 VSSSTEEVMLKLVRCKLSYNESLYESSATNYTDYSTRTSINLPDDAKIEITYTN
-391 KNEVT
+391 N
-396 RYKYVCVSTATDGAE
+396 R
-411 NYPNLTDVE
+411 PNLFST
-420 WKKYFWKLYY
+420 KFLISSYLTTCITFKYYMY
-430 VNDSPKKYTW
+430 GNDST
-440 SQGNW
+440 
-445 ESGNTITESF
+445 
-455 VRKLTDNT
+455 KL
-463 NNLSLSDV
+463 LVEGMPVGMSD
-471 NKIVPSASYGDY
+471 G
-483 FMYTY
+483 F
-488 SADGGSAGTAGE
+488 
-500 VSKILIYMYLNN
+500 
-512 WTVIPNGRE
+512 
-521 VVIQGDGSILTEVS
+521 
-535 LNESNVSIYA
+535 
-545 QNLIGYYIDDER
+545 
-557 YACYFK
+557 
-563 SVGNDVS
+563 
-570 DNTNVTTFNTR
+570 
-581 IILST
+581 
-586 VNKSGIKSFPVR
+586 
-598 IDTGGVLGHR
+598 
-608 KCVYDGNIA
+608 
-617 IDFSRYLSVN
+617 
-627 MYNAITGNSL
+627 
-637 TNTFIKTIWNYP
+637 
-649 GKSDLLYKLDEI
+649 
-661 CIQSGANYLQASYI
+661 
-675 LPDSNGQSNTKRI
+675 
-688 VCCKLKYPEGA
+688 
-699 VTSETDFSDF
+699 
-709 CTEYIVNLEEDCN
+709 YIVNND
-722 VYIGSNSIS
+722 
-731 TNGGFDIQSYYDI
+731 T
-744 HLTDGSYVQGSN
+744 
-756 VIYLSTS
+756 
-763 RTPVAV
+763 
-769 VLNGFY
+769 
-775 NATTSAPYALYT
+775 LYT
-787 SNFDNGIQI
+787 SNFDDAVQV
-796 DVTTQGKLTFDVFDH
+796 DVLTEGELKFDVFDH

-827 INAQGSEV
+827 INAQGANV

-883 TIDGIETVAYSYY
+883 TINGIETIAYSYY

-904 EQGSDVITSYDNK
+904 EEGSEVITSYDNK
-917 YTMFAT
+917 YTMFVT
-923 KRGFVAMSYQDFIS
+923 KRGFVAMSYQDFIAS
-937 SEEQALTFLSD
+937 DEQALTFLSD

-1017 LYKLDTSNDNYFDG
+1017 LYKLDSSNDNYFDG

>member
-1 MVRTINRQPYTV
+1 MVRTVNRQPYTV
-13 KQLDYGDVKYKFF
+13 KQLDYVDVKYKFF

-40 LGVDQETFADS
+40 LGIDQETFADS
-51 KNVYVDSEGI
+51 KNIYVDSEGL

-69 QYIMTQKG
+69 QYVMTQEG
-77 LQEIYDLW
+77 LQYIHDVW

-93 EVRSNNAPALI
+93 KTDDTSLV
-104 FRKGD
+104 FVKGD
-109 VFSNSPIPVNQDFRL
+109 KVSQTLNTTNKDFKL
-124 ILADEKIFVFEPNN
+124 ILADEKIFIFEPNK
-138 LWYVDLTAETI
+138 LWYVDLTTETI
-149 SKIDG
+149 SEMLDG
-154 KNKIYVPVTE
+154 NDKIYVPVTE

-179 LTTSYVTRYLYE
+179 LTTSYITRYLYE
-191 KGESAYEF
+191 KGDSMFEVY
-199 LNKPGKVKI
+199 GHTGTVKI
-208 LDTDVSVD
+208 GDDTYT
-216 VSNITESFLLTL
+216 ITFTEGTNLTL
-228 TKPLLHLN
+228 VKKCIKLKPS
-236 ANNYKDNKPLVFIN
+236 NYRGNKPLVFVN
-250 KETGIIL
+250 KSNDVIL
-257 LGEYDSNEGYNLK
+257 LASYNADSL
-270 YTIDGLIY
+270 YTLTYSLNGIVYKDLPYLTNQID
-278 NLLPPLAGHLKDA
+278 LLPS
-291 LPAIS
+291 IS
-296 QSSDHVYAILY
+296 QSFNHTYAVLH
-307 KEDGPYAYTILAAKT
+307 KKDGPYAYTIPDT
-322 VNKTFVSWTNINPL
+322 SSNVFTSWTNLIDIDVNFLGSYSKSTTEPTINFYPVTNDTLVQFVKTWTSSGRSPQVGDTIYLDVQDSSLSFNEPVRYKHVCVNIHKDSNNNDTYWWKTYIISDIATAWNYAANVAVPWTDTKSAVAENLIGNITNNTAVLTSEELATIVTNPKEYDEFDYTVVTNSALSGPSYTTYHYLYTNSAWKRNNTRSPYEYNVGTEQGQQAYNKIREYFFDESVFAVQMRSSLGTSREWLLVKTANGLTKINSGDEGICFCNTDIVCLINPL
-336 NEKTFLGYYSKD
+336 M
-348 INDPI
+348 
-353 ISFAADPVQNQALYD
+353 
-368 AVDGTPVVG
+368 
-377 TTINYT
+377 
-383 KNSKNLSN
+383 NLPLKAYRTS
-391 KNEVT
+391 
-396 RYKYVCVSTATDGAE
+396 
-411 NYPNLTDVE
+411 
-420 WKKYFWKLYY
+420 
-430 VNDSPKKYTW
+430 
-440 SQGNW
+440 
-445 ESGNTITESF
+445 
-455 VRKLTDNT
+455 
-463 NNLSLSDV
+463 
-471 NKIVPSASYGDY
+471 
-483 FMYTY
+483 
-488 SADGGSAGTAGE
+488 
-500 VSKILIYMYLNN
+500 
-512 WTVIPNGRE
+512 
-521 VVIQGDGSILTEVS
+521 DGS
-535 LNESNVSIYA
+535 
-545 QNLIGYYIDDER
+545 
-557 YACYFK
+557 
-563 SVGNDVS
+563 
-570 DNTNVTTFNTR
+570 
-581 IILST
+581 
-586 VNKSGIKSFPVR
+586 
-598 IDTGGVLGHR
+598 
-608 KCVYDGNIA
+608 
-617 IDFSRYLSVN
+617 
-627 MYNAITGNSL
+627 SL
-637 TNTFIKTIWNYP
+637 TNLP
-649 GKSDLLYKLDEI
+649 ELLITEGEDIYSYSVFDI
-661 CIQSGANYLQASYI
+661 DVFTATQYLQASFIMPTDAQSDATYKRKLVNFTISYEEGTVKNTTNFKNYYSKTSKNISGTCTTSTDI
-675 LPDSNGQSNTKRI
+675 LGIIHPAS
-688 VCCKLKYPEGA
+688 
-699 VTSETDFSDF
+699 
-709 CTEYIVNLEEDCN
+709 
-722 VYIGSNSIS
+722 
-731 TNGGFDIQSYYDI
+731 GFDLSVYYNYA
-744 HLTDGSYVQGSN
+744 LTDNSL
-756 VIYLSTS
+756 I
-763 RTPVAV
+763 AD
-769 VLNGFY
+769 
-775 NATTSAPYALYT
+775 SAEYSLLFKSVPIAKTANNIFLLDNDGNLYT
-787 SNFDNGIQI
+787 SNF
-796 DVTTQGKLTFDVFDH
+796 TQKIEVDIFTNGKLKFGVFDH

-827 INAQGSEV
+827 INAQGSNV

-883 TIDGIETVAYSYY
+883 TIDGIETIAYSYY

-904 EQGSDVITSYDNK
+904 EQGSEVITSYDNK

-1063 FFGYNYGDKDVNVR
+1063 FFGYNHGDKDVNVR

-1083 NYRKQ
+1083 NYRKK

>member
-51 KNVYVDSEGI
+51 KNIYVDSEGL

-69 QYIMTQKG
+69 QYIMTQDG
-77 LQEIYDLW
+77 LQYIYDVW

-93 EVRSNNAPALI
+93 KTGPTSLV
-104 FRKGD
+104 FVKGD
-109 VFSNSPIPVNQDFRL
+109 KVSRTLTVNNIDFKL
-124 ILADEKIFVFEPNN
+124 ILADEKIFIFEPDN
-138 LWYVDLTAETI
+138 LQYVDLTEETI
-149 SKIDG
+149 RVIDG
-154 KNKIYVPVTE
+154 NDKIYVPVTE
-164 IVTKG
+164 IVAKG

-179 LTTSYVTRYLYE
+179 LTTSYITRYLYE
-191 KGESAYEF
+191 KGDSMFEVY
-199 LNKPGKVKI
+199 GHTGTVKI
-208 LDTDVSVD
+208 GDDTYT
-216 VSNITESFLLTL
+216 ITFGEGTSLTL
-228 TKPLLHLN
+228 VKKCIKLKPS
-236 ANNYKDNKPLVFIN
+236 NYRGNKPLVFVN
-250 KETGIIL
+250 KSNDVIL
-257 LGEYDSNEGYNLK
+257 LASYNADSL
-270 YTIDGLIY
+270 YTLTYSLNGIVYKDLPYLTNQIDL
-278 NLLPPLAGHLKDA
+278 

-296 QSSDHVYAILY
+296 QSFNHTYAVLH
-307 KEDGPYAYTILAAKT
+307 KKDGPYAYTIPDT
-322 VNKTFVSWTNINPL
+322 SSNVFTGWTNLIDIDVN
-336 NEKTFLGYYSKD
+336 FLGSYSKSTTK
-348 INDPI
+348 P
-353 ISFAADPVQNQALYD
+353 
-368 AVDGTPVVG
+368 
-377 TTINYT
+377 TINLYPV
-383 KNSKNLSN
+383 SN
-391 KNEVT
+391 DTLVQFVKTWTSSGRSPQVGDT
-396 RYKYVCVSTATDGAE
+396 IY
-411 NYPNLTDVE
+411 LDVQ
-420 WKKYFWKLYY
+420 
-430 VNDSPKKYTW
+430 DS
-440 SQGNW
+440 
-445 ESGNTITESF
+445 
-455 VRKLTDNT
+455 
-463 NNLSLSDV
+463 SL
-471 NKIVPSASYGDY
+471 
-483 FMYTY
+483 
-488 SADGGSAGTAGE
+488 
-500 VSKILIYMYLNN
+500 
-512 WTVIPNGRE
+512 
-521 VVIQGDGSILTEVS
+521 S
-535 LNESNVSIYA
+535 LNEPIRYKHVCVNIHKDSNNNDTYWWKTYIISDIATAWNYTANVA
-545 QNLIGYYIDDER
+545 VTWTDTKTTVTENLIGNITNNTAVLTSEELATIVTNPKEYDEFDYTVVTNSALSGASYTTYY
-557 YACYFK
+557 YLY
-563 SVGNDVS
+563 
-570 DNTNVTTFNTR
+570 TNSAWKRNNTR
-581 IILST
+581 SPYEYNVGT
-586 VNKSGIKSFPVR
+586 EQGQQAYNKIREYFFDESVFAVQMRSSLGTSREWLLVKTANGLTKINSGDEGICFCNTDIVCLINPSMNLPLKAYRTS
-598 IDTGGVLGHR
+598 
-608 KCVYDGNIA
+608 DG
-617 IDFSRYLSVN
+617 SK
-627 MYNAITGNSL
+627 L
-637 TNTFIKTIWNYP
+637 TNLP
-649 GKSDLLYKLDEI
+649 ELLITEGEDIYSYSVFDI
-661 CIQSGANYLQASYI
+661 DVFTATQYLQASFI
-675 LPDSNGQSNTKRI
+675 MPTDAQSDATYKR
-688 VCCKLKYPEGA
+688 KLVNFTISYEEGA
-699 VTSETDFSDF
+699 AKNTTNFKNYYSKTSKNISGT
-709 CTEYIVNLEEDCN
+709 CT
-722 VYIGSNSIS
+722 IS
-731 TNGGFDIQSYYDI
+731 TDILGIIHPVSGFDLSVYYNYA
-744 HLTDGSYVQGSN
+744 LTDNSL
-756 VIYLSTS
+756 I
-763 RTPVAV
+763 AD
-769 VLNGFY
+769 
-775 NATTSAPYALYT
+775 SAEYSLLFKSVPIAKTANNIFLLDNDGNLYT
-787 SNFDNGIQI
+787 SNFTQKIEVDIFTNGEL
-796 DVTTQGKLTFDVFDH
+796 KFDVFDH

-827 INAQGSEV
+827 INAQGSNV

-844 PERNVQEFDYEI
+844 PERNIQEFDYEI

-883 TIDGIETVAYSYY
+883 TIDGIETIAYSYY

-904 EQGSDVITSYDNK
+904 EEGSEVITSYDNK
-917 YTMFAT
+917 YTMFVT
-923 KRGFVAMSYQDFIS
+923 KRGFVAMSYQDFIAS
-937 SEEQALTFLSD
+937 DEQALTFLSD

-1063 FFGYNYGDKDVNVR
+1063 FFGYNYGDKDINVR